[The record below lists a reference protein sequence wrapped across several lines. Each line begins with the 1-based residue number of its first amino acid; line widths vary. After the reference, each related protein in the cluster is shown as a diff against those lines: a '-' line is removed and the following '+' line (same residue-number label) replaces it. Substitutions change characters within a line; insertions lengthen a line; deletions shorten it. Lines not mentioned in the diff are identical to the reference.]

1 MNKLSMGVFR
11 CSSVSEILKYIRA
24 ITSHRVPI
32 RYGVEKVEGK
42 SYDRLRR
49 EANQKAIDLLN
60 SLVDGATLTDEQR
73 QILAGY
79 TGEGGIGGS
88 VSEYYTPKPIAE
100 GVWEIMKLYGADVGN
115 TLEPS
120 AGTGVFNETKPVGT
134 VMTATEIS
142 SVSGRINQLLH
153 PEDSVQ
159 ISPFE
164 QLAISTPNDSFDHV
178 VGNVPFGGR
187 DNTRNIDKPYAEET
201 DMGSYFMLR
210 MLDKI
215 KPGGFMCVI
224 VPPSIVSGSNMKRL
238 RLRLSRKAEFLGAH
252 RLPTG
257 TFDANGTS
265 TVVDVVLMRKHPAEM
280 AEKIPLVDESTL
292 ESANVLWPTFISGKW
307 FEKDGRRF
315 VHGTQEK
322 GFQGRIEVRADGQ
335 IDNQALKAKLIHR
348 FESRIDWSL
357 LDMAEPSPTADVVG
371 EGEMRLING
380 VWQKYAG
387 GRWIEADAGKELKI
401 EVASYG
407 ADSWEALQ
415 RNLTTT
421 EGRLGMTFT
430 QMANVRD
437 KYTTSISD
445 DMVQL
450 VDWINSQPEKYRE
463 RLYRGAMIGRMLI
476 EYQDMKAAGHSAE
489 QIEQQRLS
497 LVSRLQAEIDRFGNP
512 GRGPI
517 AKLSG
522 SGARAW
528 FAFRGAI
535 KLDGTISDELTG
547 KLVTHDS
554 SASYDSTSYQDTL
567 RYLYSDLTR
576 DPIQL
581 DDFHLA
587 FTGELPA
594 SDDELLNLLA
604 STPGIAVSPY
614 GGIVPFA
621 RATSGDINE
630 IVAPKQ
636 EFLAT
641 LPDGPVKNNVLN
653 QLAAIEEKRIKTP
666 AENIRFKLN
675 SRWFD
680 RSVILEFLQENGYP
694 DLRYVQS
701 VQLEGDEMVSDTYHG
716 GDGLFVGHRYGVV
729 QRKDKETGEIRYEW
743 DRKSGENA
751 TGFPAQL
758 EKYLNGAR
766 IGGKDSATANGYR
779 EQMVLLEDQ
788 FNKWIKTHDRYDE
801 LVAKYNDVFNSNIPY
816 EHSGDPLGLKGLS
829 GKRQPFDYQNSEVRR
844 LSEDGRGILGFGTGL
859 GKTTTALALEAFNY
873 ENGRST
879 RTAYVVPK
887 SVLENWY
894 YEAKE
899 FLSEEAFSNYLFV
912 GLDVLMDGDQIR
924 QVPVLDE
931 NGKPVLGTDGTPVMR
946 DALKLADE
954 ATITAR
960 MNAIPH
966 SNYRAVVFT
975 KEQYARIPL
984 RDDTVDEHAQDML
997 YDFVAA
1003 GRVASAMDSDSH
1015 RKEAARRWVLS
1026 EYSDTGTEKAEK
1038 YPYFEDMGF
1047 DSVIAD
1053 EGHNYRNSYKNGREA
1068 SQLAYLPTSAV
1079 AQSARDMAIKNA
1091 YLMKK
1096 NGGRGPV
1103 LLTATPVVNTPI
1115 DAYNMLSHVLPKE
1128 YWQKMGIYGPDDFV
1142 KFFGKTR
1149 LETVQKISGEVE
1161 EKMAL
1166 VGFENLDALRGIF
1179 HRWVTLKTA
1188 EDVKDTV
1195 EIPELDEHQQ
1205 DAPLTEEQLAAY
1217 EELRQQAEAAAKANN
1232 GVTTSVNEDGVI
1244 EHEKARPIFSIIRD
1258 MDRVCTD
1265 MDLYYR
1271 RITYRFL
1278 PEYADAVQQLADSL
1292 PKQATSEDDDS
1303 DDSITQQSQY
1313 SLIDKGEFIQLQVP
1327 EAFEQ
1332 EVNKRLARFGIDEQT
1347 VTHPVTPKYAKL
1359 IATLKEFFPE
1369 GKQII
1374 FTDEKT
1380 QHQKLKRIICN
1391 ALNLEP
1397 SKVGILNAQTVAEAG
1412 KTGKKLK
1419 AVKPPKELPDEPTD
1433 AQIAKYNEQMALYDA
1448 YIAQQNEM
1456 SLGGLEKIAADFQ
1469 EGRTPIIICNKKAE
1483 VGINLHRG
1491 TTDIHHLTLPWTP
1504 ASIAQRNG
1512 RGARVGSNRA
1522 SVRVHYYC
1530 GKGSFDEYR
1539 LKTLKRKAGW
1549 ISDILRS
1556 DKSEMENADANDMIE
1571 MQMYTAKDDGE
1582 RLAMMQVQMDKAKAA
1597 QRARQKEQATIDLQ
1611 NYIKAQHAA
1620 GEDVEVLTAEL
1631 ERSKA
1636 ELEKT
1641 TADVAKFKQAV
1652 MAKAADNADWKAR
1665 WGSVHHTD
1673 RMLLAQ
1679 YRASLKS
1686 AIQRKANI
1694 SQAISRYEKL
1704 LNRTQKAATDIKRLR
1719 PLVEDAINKGI
1730 LDVDPDLVNHANEF
1744 LVIGDRSWRVG
1755 QYYDFAGDIVRIKS
1769 LDFDSQRADVEII
1782 FTFKGT
1788 KSGNWDV
1795 KTLDKQ
1801 VDVTPD
1807 EDAVMQKISGGV
1819 SIAGINDIISCDDFY
1834 RFQQRGMI
1842 KITDSYGVQTTESGY
1857 SIDFVGT
1864 YTYPLKHAVYPDRR
1878 DGALK
1883 SSIAKWV
1890 LGMMSEGN
1898 NRQIRSAETFLV
1910 ELFGSNYG
1918 DVIASYG
1925 DTLSPEAIQ
1934 EKIADAI
1941 ARMPEKT
1948 NQGATRNGDSELE
1961 VTNAIFGT
1969 NEFRASDY
1977 EITTAQFGTIGIYS
1991 NKDEIKQAMDAASAR
2006 IAAER
2011 KANLNHAVAA
2021 LTQSWVTAIREAA
2034 TTGKITPAIA
2044 DVVNDGSKFMDAYKM
2059 DAMKLPSA
2067 YGQLSYRMTYNLVSM
2082 FSDLAI
2088 LGLVDL
2094 NEVTP
2099 DLLSMRKN
2107 HVEILQRINTVLAGR
2122 TDEEKQADADR
2133 INLALGN
2140 ITEEEIAARNEK
2152 QEELSSIQG
2161 DATSI
2166 AQSLGLNY
2174 RVSTADLK
2182 MMYAPKFAAGEV
2194 FGLQEASGMKGV
2206 LFRAKDAIKE
2216 KFGARWLPAKAKNS
2230 DFPGNWWI
2238 IETKHNVADVL
2249 AVIQQYA

>member
-1 MNKLSMGVFR
+1 MSKLSMGVFR

-24 ITSHRVPI
+24 ITSHRAPI

-164 QLAISTPNDSFDHV
+164 QLAVSTPNDSFDHV

-280 AEKIPLVDESTL
+280 AEKIPLVDEGTL

-322 GFQGRIEVRADGQ
+322 GFQGRIEVRADCQ

-401 EVASYG
+401 DAASYG

-581 DDFHLA
+581 DDFRLA

-751 TGFPAQL
+751 TGFP
-758 EKYLNGAR
+758 
-766 IGGKDSATANGYR
+766 
-779 EQMVLLEDQ
+779 
-788 FNKWIKTHDRYDE
+788 
-801 LVAKYNDVFNSNIPY
+801 
-816 EHSGDPLGLKGLS
+816 
-829 GKRQPFDYQNSEVRR
+829 
-844 LSEDGRGILGFGTGL
+844 
-859 GKTTTALALEAFNY
+859 
-873 ENGRST
+873 
-879 RTAYVVPK
+879 
-887 SVLENWY
+887 
-894 YEAKE
+894 
-899 FLSEEAFSNYLFV
+899 
-912 GLDVLMDGDQIR
+912 
-924 QVPVLDE
+924 
-931 NGKPVLGTDGTPVMR
+931 
-946 DALKLADE
+946 
-954 ATITAR
+954 
-960 MNAIPH
+960 
-966 SNYRAVVFT
+966 
-975 KEQYARIPL
+975 
-984 RDDTVDEHAQDML
+984 
-997 YDFVAA
+997 
-1003 GRVASAMDSDSH
+1003 
-1015 RKEAARRWVLS
+1015 
-1026 EYSDTGTEKAEK
+1026 
-1038 YPYFEDMGF
+1038 
-1047 DSVIAD
+1047 
-1053 EGHNYRNSYKNGREA
+1053 
-1068 SQLAYLPTSAV
+1068 
-1079 AQSARDMAIKNA
+1079 
-1091 YLMKK
+1091 
-1096 NGGRGPV
+1096 
-1103 LLTATPVVNTPI
+1103 
-1115 DAYNMLSHVLPKE
+1115 
-1128 YWQKMGIYGPDDFV
+1128 
-1142 KFFGKTR
+1142 
-1149 LETVQKISGEVE
+1149 
-1161 EKMAL
+1161 
-1166 VGFENLDALRGIF
+1166 
-1179 HRWVTLKTA
+1179 
-1188 EDVKDTV
+1188 
-1195 EIPELDEHQQ
+1195 
-1205 DAPLTEEQLAAY
+1205 
-1217 EELRQQAEAAAKANN
+1217 
-1232 GVTTSVNEDGVI
+1232 
-1244 EHEKARPIFSIIRD
+1244 
-1258 MDRVCTD
+1258 
-1265 MDLYYR
+1265 
-1271 RITYRFL
+1271 
-1278 PEYADAVQQLADSL
+1278 
-1292 PKQATSEDDDS
+1292 
-1303 DDSITQQSQY
+1303 
-1313 SLIDKGEFIQLQVP
+1313 
-1327 EAFEQ
+1327 
-1332 EVNKRLARFGIDEQT
+1332 
-1347 VTHPVTPKYAKL
+1347 
-1359 IATLKEFFPE
+1359 
-1369 GKQII
+1369 
-1374 FTDEKT
+1374 
-1380 QHQKLKRIICN
+1380 
-1391 ALNLEP
+1391 
-1397 SKVGILNAQTVAEAG
+1397 
-1412 KTGKKLK
+1412 
-1419 AVKPPKELPDEPTD
+1419 
-1433 AQIAKYNEQMALYDA
+1433 
-1448 YIAQQNEM
+1448 
-1456 SLGGLEKIAADFQ
+1456 
-1469 EGRTPIIICNKKAE
+1469 
-1483 VGINLHRG
+1483 
-1491 TTDIHHLTLPWTP
+1491 
-1504 ASIAQRNG
+1504 
-1512 RGARVGSNRA
+1512 
-1522 SVRVHYYC
+1522 
-1530 GKGSFDEYR
+1530 
-1539 LKTLKRKAGW
+1539 
-1549 ISDILRS
+1549 
-1556 DKSEMENADANDMIE
+1556 
-1571 MQMYTAKDDGE
+1571 
-1582 RLAMMQVQMDKAKAA
+1582 
-1597 QRARQKEQATIDLQ
+1597 
-1611 NYIKAQHAA
+1611 
-1620 GEDVEVLTAEL
+1620 
-1631 ERSKA
+1631 
-1636 ELEKT
+1636 
-1641 TADVAKFKQAV
+1641 
-1652 MAKAADNADWKAR
+1652 
-1665 WGSVHHTD
+1665 
-1673 RMLLAQ
+1673 
-1679 YRASLKS
+1679 
-1686 AIQRKANI
+1686 
-1694 SQAISRYEKL
+1694 
-1704 LNRTQKAATDIKRLR
+1704 
-1719 PLVEDAINKGI
+1719 
-1730 LDVDPDLVNHANEF
+1730 
-1744 LVIGDRSWRVG
+1744 
-1755 QYYDFAGDIVRIKS
+1755 
-1769 LDFDSQRADVEII
+1769 
-1782 FTFKGT
+1782 
-1788 KSGNWDV
+1788 
-1795 KTLDKQ
+1795 
-1801 VDVTPD
+1801 
-1807 EDAVMQKISGGV
+1807 
-1819 SIAGINDIISCDDFY
+1819 
-1834 RFQQRGMI
+1834 
-1842 KITDSYGVQTTESGY
+1842 
-1857 SIDFVGT
+1857 
-1864 YTYPLKHAVYPDRR
+1864 
-1878 DGALK
+1878 
-1883 SSIAKWV
+1883 
-1890 LGMMSEGN
+1890 
-1898 NRQIRSAETFLV
+1898 
-1910 ELFGSNYG
+1910 
-1918 DVIASYG
+1918 
-1925 DTLSPEAIQ
+1925 
-1934 EKIADAI
+1934 
-1941 ARMPEKT
+1941 
-1948 NQGATRNGDSELE
+1948 
-1961 VTNAIFGT
+1961 
-1969 NEFRASDY
+1969 
-1977 EITTAQFGTIGIYS
+1977 
-1991 NKDEIKQAMDAASAR
+1991 
-2006 IAAER
+2006 
-2011 KANLNHAVAA
+2011 
-2021 LTQSWVTAIREAA
+2021 
-2034 TTGKITPAIA
+2034 
-2044 DVVNDGSKFMDAYKM
+2044 
-2059 DAMKLPSA
+2059 
-2067 YGQLSYRMTYNLVSM
+2067 
-2082 FSDLAI
+2082 
-2088 LGLVDL
+2088 
-2094 NEVTP
+2094 
-2099 DLLSMRKN
+2099 
-2107 HVEILQRINTVLAGR
+2107 
-2122 TDEEKQADADR
+2122 
-2133 INLALGN
+2133 
-2140 ITEEEIAARNEK
+2140 
-2152 QEELSSIQG
+2152 
-2161 DATSI
+2161 
-2166 AQSLGLNY
+2166 
-2174 RVSTADLK
+2174 
-2182 MMYAPKFAAGEV
+2182 
-2194 FGLQEASGMKGV
+2194 
-2206 LFRAKDAIKE
+2206 
-2216 KFGARWLPAKAKNS
+2216 
-2230 DFPGNWWI
+2230 
-2238 IETKHNVADVL
+2238 
-2249 AVIQQYA
+2249 

>member
-24 ITSHRVPI
+24 ITSHRAPI

-164 QLAISTPNDSFDHV
+164 QLAVSTPNDSFDHV

-401 EVASYG
+401 DAASYG
-407 ADSWEALQ
+407 ADSWKALQ

-581 DDFHLA
+581 DDFRLA

-779 EQMVLLEDQ
+779 EQMALLEDQ

-931 NGKPVLGTDGTPVMR
+931 NGKPVLGTDGTPV
-946 DALKLADE
+946 
-954 ATITAR
+954 
-960 MNAIPH
+960 
-966 SNYRAVVFT
+966 
-975 KEQYARIPL
+975 
-984 RDDTVDEHAQDML
+984 
-997 YDFVAA
+997 
-1003 GRVASAMDSDSH
+1003 
-1015 RKEAARRWVLS
+1015 
-1026 EYSDTGTEKAEK
+1026 
-1038 YPYFEDMGF
+1038 
-1047 DSVIAD
+1047 
-1053 EGHNYRNSYKNGREA
+1053 
-1068 SQLAYLPTSAV
+1068 
-1079 AQSARDMAIKNA
+1079 
-1091 YLMKK
+1091 
-1096 NGGRGPV
+1096 
-1103 LLTATPVVNTPI
+1103 
-1115 DAYNMLSHVLPKE
+1115 
-1128 YWQKMGIYGPDDFV
+1128 
-1142 KFFGKTR
+1142 
-1149 LETVQKISGEVE
+1149 
-1161 EKMAL
+1161 
-1166 VGFENLDALRGIF
+1166 
-1179 HRWVTLKTA
+1179 
-1188 EDVKDTV
+1188 
-1195 EIPELDEHQQ
+1195 
-1205 DAPLTEEQLAAY
+1205 
-1217 EELRQQAEAAAKANN
+1217 
-1232 GVTTSVNEDGVI
+1232 
-1244 EHEKARPIFSIIRD
+1244 
-1258 MDRVCTD
+1258 
-1265 MDLYYR
+1265 
-1271 RITYRFL
+1271 
-1278 PEYADAVQQLADSL
+1278 
-1292 PKQATSEDDDS
+1292 
-1303 DDSITQQSQY
+1303 
-1313 SLIDKGEFIQLQVP
+1313 
-1327 EAFEQ
+1327 
-1332 EVNKRLARFGIDEQT
+1332 
-1347 VTHPVTPKYAKL
+1347 TH
-1359 IATLKEFFPE
+1359 
-1369 GKQII
+1369 
-1374 FTDEKT
+1374 
-1380 QHQKLKRIICN
+1380 
-1391 ALNLEP
+1391 
-1397 SKVGILNAQTVAEAG
+1397 
-1412 KTGKKLK
+1412 
-1419 AVKPPKELPDEPTD
+1419 
-1433 AQIAKYNEQMALYDA
+1433 
-1448 YIAQQNEM
+1448 
-1456 SLGGLEKIAADFQ
+1456 
-1469 EGRTPIIICNKKAE
+1469 
-1483 VGINLHRG
+1483 
-1491 TTDIHHLTLPWTP
+1491 
-1504 ASIAQRNG
+1504 
-1512 RGARVGSNRA
+1512 
-1522 SVRVHYYC
+1522 
-1530 GKGSFDEYR
+1530 
-1539 LKTLKRKAGW
+1539 
-1549 ISDILRS
+1549 
-1556 DKSEMENADANDMIE
+1556 
-1571 MQMYTAKDDGE
+1571 
-1582 RLAMMQVQMDKAKAA
+1582 
-1597 QRARQKEQATIDLQ
+1597 
-1611 NYIKAQHAA
+1611 
-1620 GEDVEVLTAEL
+1620 
-1631 ERSKA
+1631 
-1636 ELEKT
+1636 
-1641 TADVAKFKQAV
+1641 
-1652 MAKAADNADWKAR
+1652 
-1665 WGSVHHTD
+1665 
-1673 RMLLAQ
+1673 
-1679 YRASLKS
+1679 
-1686 AIQRKANI
+1686 
-1694 SQAISRYEKL
+1694 
-1704 LNRTQKAATDIKRLR
+1704 
-1719 PLVEDAINKGI
+1719 
-1730 LDVDPDLVNHANEF
+1730 
-1744 LVIGDRSWRVG
+1744 
-1755 QYYDFAGDIVRIKS
+1755 
-1769 LDFDSQRADVEII
+1769 
-1782 FTFKGT
+1782 
-1788 KSGNWDV
+1788 
-1795 KTLDKQ
+1795 
-1801 VDVTPD
+1801 
-1807 EDAVMQKISGGV
+1807 
-1819 SIAGINDIISCDDFY
+1819 
-1834 RFQQRGMI
+1834 
-1842 KITDSYGVQTTESGY
+1842 
-1857 SIDFVGT
+1857 
-1864 YTYPLKHAVYPDRR
+1864 
-1878 DGALK
+1878 
-1883 SSIAKWV
+1883 
-1890 LGMMSEGN
+1890 
-1898 NRQIRSAETFLV
+1898 
-1910 ELFGSNYG
+1910 
-1918 DVIASYG
+1918 
-1925 DTLSPEAIQ
+1925 
-1934 EKIADAI
+1934 
-1941 ARMPEKT
+1941 
-1948 NQGATRNGDSELE
+1948 
-1961 VTNAIFGT
+1961 
-1969 NEFRASDY
+1969 EFRASDY

-1991 NKDEIKQAMDAASAR
+1991 NKAEIKQAMDAASAR

-2011 KANLNHAVAA
+2011 EANLNHAVAA
-2021 LTQSWVTAIREAA
+2021 LAQSWVTAIREAA

-2044 DVVNDGSKFMDAYKM
+2044 DVVNDGSKFMDAYQM
-2059 DAMKLPSA
+2059 DAVQLPSA

-2099 DLLSMRKN
+2099 ELLSMRKN
-2107 HVEILQRINTVLAGR
+2107 HVEILHRINTVLSGR

-2161 DATSI
+2161 DASSI

-2206 LFRAKDAIKE
+2206 LFRAKDAIKA

>member
-1 MNKLSMGVFR
+1 MNKLSIGVFR

-24 ITSHRVPI
+24 ITSHRAPI
-32 RYGVEKVEGK
+32 KYGVEKVEGK

-164 QLAISTPNDSFDHV
+164 QLAVSTPNDSFDHV

-401 EVASYG
+401 DAASYG

-581 DDFHLA
+581 DDFRLA

-594 SDDELLNLLA
+594 SDEELLNLLA

-751 TGFPAQL
+751 TGFPA
-758 EKYLNGAR
+758 
-766 IGGKDSATANGYR
+766 
-779 EQMVLLEDQ
+779 
-788 FNKWIKTHDRYDE
+788 
-801 LVAKYNDVFNSNIPY
+801 
-816 EHSGDPLGLKGLS
+816 
-829 GKRQPFDYQNSEVRR
+829 
-844 LSEDGRGILGFGTGL
+844 
-859 GKTTTALALEAFNY
+859 
-873 ENGRST
+873 
-879 RTAYVVPK
+879 
-887 SVLENWY
+887 
-894 YEAKE
+894 
-899 FLSEEAFSNYLFV
+899 
-912 GLDVLMDGDQIR
+912 
-924 QVPVLDE
+924 
-931 NGKPVLGTDGTPVMR
+931 
-946 DALKLADE
+946 
-954 ATITAR
+954 
-960 MNAIPH
+960 
-966 SNYRAVVFT
+966 
-975 KEQYARIPL
+975 
-984 RDDTVDEHAQDML
+984 
-997 YDFVAA
+997 
-1003 GRVASAMDSDSH
+1003 
-1015 RKEAARRWVLS
+1015 
-1026 EYSDTGTEKAEK
+1026 
-1038 YPYFEDMGF
+1038 
-1047 DSVIAD
+1047 
-1053 EGHNYRNSYKNGREA
+1053 
-1068 SQLAYLPTSAV
+1068 
-1079 AQSARDMAIKNA
+1079 
-1091 YLMKK
+1091 
-1096 NGGRGPV
+1096 
-1103 LLTATPVVNTPI
+1103 
-1115 DAYNMLSHVLPKE
+1115 
-1128 YWQKMGIYGPDDFV
+1128 
-1142 KFFGKTR
+1142 
-1149 LETVQKISGEVE
+1149 
-1161 EKMAL
+1161 
-1166 VGFENLDALRGIF
+1166 
-1179 HRWVTLKTA
+1179 
-1188 EDVKDTV
+1188 
-1195 EIPELDEHQQ
+1195 
-1205 DAPLTEEQLAAY
+1205 
-1217 EELRQQAEAAAKANN
+1217 
-1232 GVTTSVNEDGVI
+1232 
-1244 EHEKARPIFSIIRD
+1244 
-1258 MDRVCTD
+1258 
-1265 MDLYYR
+1265 
-1271 RITYRFL
+1271 
-1278 PEYADAVQQLADSL
+1278 
-1292 PKQATSEDDDS
+1292 
-1303 DDSITQQSQY
+1303 
-1313 SLIDKGEFIQLQVP
+1313 
-1327 EAFEQ
+1327 
-1332 EVNKRLARFGIDEQT
+1332 
-1347 VTHPVTPKYAKL
+1347 
-1359 IATLKEFFPE
+1359 
-1369 GKQII
+1369 
-1374 FTDEKT
+1374 
-1380 QHQKLKRIICN
+1380 
-1391 ALNLEP
+1391 
-1397 SKVGILNAQTVAEAG
+1397 
-1412 KTGKKLK
+1412 
-1419 AVKPPKELPDEPTD
+1419 
-1433 AQIAKYNEQMALYDA
+1433 
-1448 YIAQQNEM
+1448 
-1456 SLGGLEKIAADFQ
+1456 
-1469 EGRTPIIICNKKAE
+1469 
-1483 VGINLHRG
+1483 
-1491 TTDIHHLTLPWTP
+1491 
-1504 ASIAQRNG
+1504 
-1512 RGARVGSNRA
+1512 
-1522 SVRVHYYC
+1522 
-1530 GKGSFDEYR
+1530 
-1539 LKTLKRKAGW
+1539 
-1549 ISDILRS
+1549 
-1556 DKSEMENADANDMIE
+1556 
-1571 MQMYTAKDDGE
+1571 
-1582 RLAMMQVQMDKAKAA
+1582 
-1597 QRARQKEQATIDLQ
+1597 
-1611 NYIKAQHAA
+1611 
-1620 GEDVEVLTAEL
+1620 
-1631 ERSKA
+1631 
-1636 ELEKT
+1636 
-1641 TADVAKFKQAV
+1641 
-1652 MAKAADNADWKAR
+1652 
-1665 WGSVHHTD
+1665 
-1673 RMLLAQ
+1673 
-1679 YRASLKS
+1679 
-1686 AIQRKANI
+1686 
-1694 SQAISRYEKL
+1694 
-1704 LNRTQKAATDIKRLR
+1704 
-1719 PLVEDAINKGI
+1719 
-1730 LDVDPDLVNHANEF
+1730 
-1744 LVIGDRSWRVG
+1744 
-1755 QYYDFAGDIVRIKS
+1755 
-1769 LDFDSQRADVEII
+1769 
-1782 FTFKGT
+1782 
-1788 KSGNWDV
+1788 
-1795 KTLDKQ
+1795 
-1801 VDVTPD
+1801 
-1807 EDAVMQKISGGV
+1807 
-1819 SIAGINDIISCDDFY
+1819 
-1834 RFQQRGMI
+1834 
-1842 KITDSYGVQTTESGY
+1842 
-1857 SIDFVGT
+1857 
-1864 YTYPLKHAVYPDRR
+1864 
-1878 DGALK
+1878 
-1883 SSIAKWV
+1883 
-1890 LGMMSEGN
+1890 
-1898 NRQIRSAETFLV
+1898 
-1910 ELFGSNYG
+1910 
-1918 DVIASYG
+1918 
-1925 DTLSPEAIQ
+1925 
-1934 EKIADAI
+1934 
-1941 ARMPEKT
+1941 
-1948 NQGATRNGDSELE
+1948 
-1961 VTNAIFGT
+1961 
-1969 NEFRASDY
+1969 
-1977 EITTAQFGTIGIYS
+1977 
-1991 NKDEIKQAMDAASAR
+1991 
-2006 IAAER
+2006 
-2011 KANLNHAVAA
+2011 
-2021 LTQSWVTAIREAA
+2021 
-2034 TTGKITPAIA
+2034 
-2044 DVVNDGSKFMDAYKM
+2044 
-2059 DAMKLPSA
+2059 
-2067 YGQLSYRMTYNLVSM
+2067 
-2082 FSDLAI
+2082 
-2088 LGLVDL
+2088 
-2094 NEVTP
+2094 
-2099 DLLSMRKN
+2099 
-2107 HVEILQRINTVLAGR
+2107 
-2122 TDEEKQADADR
+2122 
-2133 INLALGN
+2133 
-2140 ITEEEIAARNEK
+2140 
-2152 QEELSSIQG
+2152 
-2161 DATSI
+2161 
-2166 AQSLGLNY
+2166 
-2174 RVSTADLK
+2174 
-2182 MMYAPKFAAGEV
+2182 
-2194 FGLQEASGMKGV
+2194 
-2206 LFRAKDAIKE
+2206 
-2216 KFGARWLPAKAKNS
+2216 
-2230 DFPGNWWI
+2230 
-2238 IETKHNVADVL
+2238 
-2249 AVIQQYA
+2249 

>member
-766 IGGKDSATANGYR
+766 IGGKDSAT
-779 EQMVLLEDQ
+779 
-788 FNKWIKTHDRYDE
+788 
-801 LVAKYNDVFNSNIPY
+801 P
-816 EHSGDPLGLKGLS
+816 
-829 GKRQPFDYQNSEVRR
+829 
-844 LSEDGRGILGFGTGL
+844 
-859 GKTTTALALEAFNY
+859 
-873 ENGRST
+873 
-879 RTAYVVPK
+879 
-887 SVLENWY
+887 
-894 YEAKE
+894 
-899 FLSEEAFSNYLFV
+899 
-912 GLDVLMDGDQIR
+912 
-924 QVPVLDE
+924 
-931 NGKPVLGTDGTPVMR
+931 
-946 DALKLADE
+946 
-954 ATITAR
+954 TI
-960 MNAIPH
+960 
-966 SNYRAVVFT
+966 
-975 KEQYARIPL
+975 
-984 RDDTVDEHAQDML
+984 
-997 YDFVAA
+997 
-1003 GRVASAMDSDSH
+1003 
-1015 RKEAARRWVLS
+1015 
-1026 EYSDTGTEKAEK
+1026 
-1038 YPYFEDMGF
+1038 
-1047 DSVIAD
+1047 
-1053 EGHNYRNSYKNGREA
+1053 
-1068 SQLAYLPTSAV
+1068 
-1079 AQSARDMAIKNA
+1079 
-1091 YLMKK
+1091 
-1096 NGGRGPV
+1096 
-1103 LLTATPVVNTPI
+1103 
-1115 DAYNMLSHVLPKE
+1115 
-1128 YWQKMGIYGPDDFV
+1128 
-1142 KFFGKTR
+1142 
-1149 LETVQKISGEVE
+1149 
-1161 EKMAL
+1161 
-1166 VGFENLDALRGIF
+1166 
-1179 HRWVTLKTA
+1179 
-1188 EDVKDTV
+1188 
-1195 EIPELDEHQQ
+1195 
-1205 DAPLTEEQLAAY
+1205 
-1217 EELRQQAEAAAKANN
+1217 
-1232 GVTTSVNEDGVI
+1232 
-1244 EHEKARPIFSIIRD
+1244 
-1258 MDRVCTD
+1258 
-1265 MDLYYR
+1265 
-1271 RITYRFL
+1271 
-1278 PEYADAVQQLADSL
+1278 
-1292 PKQATSEDDDS
+1292 
-1303 DDSITQQSQY
+1303 
-1313 SLIDKGEFIQLQVP
+1313 
-1327 EAFEQ
+1327 
-1332 EVNKRLARFGIDEQT
+1332 
-1347 VTHPVTPKYAKL
+1347 
-1359 IATLKEFFPE
+1359 
-1369 GKQII
+1369 
-1374 FTDEKT
+1374 
-1380 QHQKLKRIICN
+1380 
-1391 ALNLEP
+1391 
-1397 SKVGILNAQTVAEAG
+1397 
-1412 KTGKKLK
+1412 
-1419 AVKPPKELPDEPTD
+1419 
-1433 AQIAKYNEQMALYDA
+1433 
-1448 YIAQQNEM
+1448 
-1456 SLGGLEKIAADFQ
+1456 
-1469 EGRTPIIICNKKAE
+1469 
-1483 VGINLHRG
+1483 
-1491 TTDIHHLTLPWTP
+1491 
-1504 ASIAQRNG
+1504 
-1512 RGARVGSNRA
+1512 
-1522 SVRVHYYC
+1522 
-1530 GKGSFDEYR
+1530 
-1539 LKTLKRKAGW
+1539 
-1549 ISDILRS
+1549 
-1556 DKSEMENADANDMIE
+1556 
-1571 MQMYTAKDDGE
+1571 
-1582 RLAMMQVQMDKAKAA
+1582 
-1597 QRARQKEQATIDLQ
+1597 
-1611 NYIKAQHAA
+1611 
-1620 GEDVEVLTAEL
+1620 
-1631 ERSKA
+1631 
-1636 ELEKT
+1636 
-1641 TADVAKFKQAV
+1641 
-1652 MAKAADNADWKAR
+1652 
-1665 WGSVHHTD
+1665 
-1673 RMLLAQ
+1673 
-1679 YRASLKS
+1679 
-1686 AIQRKANI
+1686 
-1694 SQAISRYEKL
+1694 
-1704 LNRTQKAATDIKRLR
+1704 
-1719 PLVEDAINKGI
+1719 
-1730 LDVDPDLVNHANEF
+1730 
-1744 LVIGDRSWRVG
+1744 
-1755 QYYDFAGDIVRIKS
+1755 
-1769 LDFDSQRADVEII
+1769 
-1782 FTFKGT
+1782 
-1788 KSGNWDV
+1788 
-1795 KTLDKQ
+1795 
-1801 VDVTPD
+1801 
-1807 EDAVMQKISGGV
+1807 
-1819 SIAGINDIISCDDFY
+1819 
-1834 RFQQRGMI
+1834 
-1842 KITDSYGVQTTESGY
+1842 
-1857 SIDFVGT
+1857 
-1864 YTYPLKHAVYPDRR
+1864 
-1878 DGALK
+1878 
-1883 SSIAKWV
+1883 
-1890 LGMMSEGN
+1890 
-1898 NRQIRSAETFLV
+1898 
-1910 ELFGSNYG
+1910 
-1918 DVIASYG
+1918 
-1925 DTLSPEAIQ
+1925 
-1934 EKIADAI
+1934 
-1941 ARMPEKT
+1941 
-1948 NQGATRNGDSELE
+1948 
-1961 VTNAIFGT
+1961 
-1969 NEFRASDY
+1969 
-1977 EITTAQFGTIGIYS
+1977 
-1991 NKDEIKQAMDAASAR
+1991 
-2006 IAAER
+2006 
-2011 KANLNHAVAA
+2011 
-2021 LTQSWVTAIREAA
+2021 
-2034 TTGKITPAIA
+2034 
-2044 DVVNDGSKFMDAYKM
+2044 
-2059 DAMKLPSA
+2059 
-2067 YGQLSYRMTYNLVSM
+2067 
-2082 FSDLAI
+2082 
-2088 LGLVDL
+2088 
-2094 NEVTP
+2094 
-2099 DLLSMRKN
+2099 
-2107 HVEILQRINTVLAGR
+2107 
-2122 TDEEKQADADR
+2122 
-2133 INLALGN
+2133 
-2140 ITEEEIAARNEK
+2140 
-2152 QEELSSIQG
+2152 
-2161 DATSI
+2161 
-2166 AQSLGLNY
+2166 
-2174 RVSTADLK
+2174 
-2182 MMYAPKFAAGEV
+2182 
-2194 FGLQEASGMKGV
+2194 
-2206 LFRAKDAIKE
+2206 
-2216 KFGARWLPAKAKNS
+2216 
-2230 DFPGNWWI
+2230 
-2238 IETKHNVADVL
+2238 
-2249 AVIQQYA
+2249 

>member
-1 MNKLSMGVFR
+1 MKKLSMGVFR

-24 ITSHRVPI
+24 ITSHRAPI

-164 QLAISTPNDSFDHV
+164 QLAVSTPNDSFDHV

-322 GFQGRIEVRADGQ
+322 SFQGRIEVRADGQ

-401 EVASYG
+401 DAASYG

-581 DDFHLA
+581 DDFRLA

-779 EQMVLLEDQ
+779 EQMALLEDQ

-887 SVLENWY
+887 AVLENWY

-975 KEQYARIPL
+975 KEQYARI
-984 RDDTVDEHAQDML
+984 T
-997 YDFVAA
+997 
-1003 GRVASAMDSDSH
+1003 
-1015 RKEAARRWVLS
+1015 
-1026 EYSDTGTEKAEK
+1026 
-1038 YPYFEDMGF
+1038 
-1047 DSVIAD
+1047 
-1053 EGHNYRNSYKNGREA
+1053 
-1068 SQLAYLPTSAV
+1068 
-1079 AQSARDMAIKNA
+1079 
-1091 YLMKK
+1091 
-1096 NGGRGPV
+1096 
-1103 LLTATPVVNTPI
+1103 
-1115 DAYNMLSHVLPKE
+1115 
-1128 YWQKMGIYGPDDFV
+1128 
-1142 KFFGKTR
+1142 
-1149 LETVQKISGEVE
+1149 
-1161 EKMAL
+1161 
-1166 VGFENLDALRGIF
+1166 
-1179 HRWVTLKTA
+1179 
-1188 EDVKDTV
+1188 
-1195 EIPELDEHQQ
+1195 
-1205 DAPLTEEQLAAY
+1205 
-1217 EELRQQAEAAAKANN
+1217 
-1232 GVTTSVNEDGVI
+1232 
-1244 EHEKARPIFSIIRD
+1244 
-1258 MDRVCTD
+1258 
-1265 MDLYYR
+1265 
-1271 RITYRFL
+1271 
-1278 PEYADAVQQLADSL
+1278 
-1292 PKQATSEDDDS
+1292 
-1303 DDSITQQSQY
+1303 
-1313 SLIDKGEFIQLQVP
+1313 
-1327 EAFEQ
+1327 
-1332 EVNKRLARFGIDEQT
+1332 
-1347 VTHPVTPKYAKL
+1347 
-1359 IATLKEFFPE
+1359 
-1369 GKQII
+1369 
-1374 FTDEKT
+1374 
-1380 QHQKLKRIICN
+1380 
-1391 ALNLEP
+1391 
-1397 SKVGILNAQTVAEAG
+1397 
-1412 KTGKKLK
+1412 
-1419 AVKPPKELPDEPTD
+1419 
-1433 AQIAKYNEQMALYDA
+1433 
-1448 YIAQQNEM
+1448 
-1456 SLGGLEKIAADFQ
+1456 
-1469 EGRTPIIICNKKAE
+1469 
-1483 VGINLHRG
+1483 
-1491 TTDIHHLTLPWTP
+1491 
-1504 ASIAQRNG
+1504 
-1512 RGARVGSNRA
+1512 
-1522 SVRVHYYC
+1522 
-1530 GKGSFDEYR
+1530 
-1539 LKTLKRKAGW
+1539 
-1549 ISDILRS
+1549 
-1556 DKSEMENADANDMIE
+1556 
-1571 MQMYTAKDDGE
+1571 
-1582 RLAMMQVQMDKAKAA
+1582 
-1597 QRARQKEQATIDLQ
+1597 
-1611 NYIKAQHAA
+1611 
-1620 GEDVEVLTAEL
+1620 
-1631 ERSKA
+1631 
-1636 ELEKT
+1636 
-1641 TADVAKFKQAV
+1641 
-1652 MAKAADNADWKAR
+1652 
-1665 WGSVHHTD
+1665 
-1673 RMLLAQ
+1673 
-1679 YRASLKS
+1679 
-1686 AIQRKANI
+1686 
-1694 SQAISRYEKL
+1694 
-1704 LNRTQKAATDIKRLR
+1704 
-1719 PLVEDAINKGI
+1719 
-1730 LDVDPDLVNHANEF
+1730 
-1744 LVIGDRSWRVG
+1744 
-1755 QYYDFAGDIVRIKS
+1755 
-1769 LDFDSQRADVEII
+1769 
-1782 FTFKGT
+1782 
-1788 KSGNWDV
+1788 
-1795 KTLDKQ
+1795 
-1801 VDVTPD
+1801 
-1807 EDAVMQKISGGV
+1807 
-1819 SIAGINDIISCDDFY
+1819 
-1834 RFQQRGMI
+1834 
-1842 KITDSYGVQTTESGY
+1842 
-1857 SIDFVGT
+1857 
-1864 YTYPLKHAVYPDRR
+1864 
-1878 DGALK
+1878 
-1883 SSIAKWV
+1883 
-1890 LGMMSEGN
+1890 
-1898 NRQIRSAETFLV
+1898 
-1910 ELFGSNYG
+1910 
-1918 DVIASYG
+1918 
-1925 DTLSPEAIQ
+1925 
-1934 EKIADAI
+1934 
-1941 ARMPEKT
+1941 
-1948 NQGATRNGDSELE
+1948 
-1961 VTNAIFGT
+1961 
-1969 NEFRASDY
+1969 
-1977 EITTAQFGTIGIYS
+1977 
-1991 NKDEIKQAMDAASAR
+1991 
-2006 IAAER
+2006 
-2011 KANLNHAVAA
+2011 
-2021 LTQSWVTAIREAA
+2021 
-2034 TTGKITPAIA
+2034 
-2044 DVVNDGSKFMDAYKM
+2044 
-2059 DAMKLPSA
+2059 
-2067 YGQLSYRMTYNLVSM
+2067 
-2082 FSDLAI
+2082 DLAI

-2099 DLLSMRKN
+2099 ELLSMRKN
-2107 HVEILQRINTVLAGR
+2107 HVEILHRINTVLAGR

-2206 LFRAKDAIKE
+2206 LFRAKDAIKA

>member
-1 MNKLSMGVFR
+1 MGVFR

-24 ITSHRVPI
+24 ITSHRAPI
-32 RYGVEKVEGK
+32 KYGVEKVEGK

-164 QLAISTPNDSFDHV
+164 QLAVSTPNDSFDHV

-257 TFDANGTS
+257 TFDA
-265 TVVDVVLMRKHPAEM
+265 
-280 AEKIPLVDESTL
+280 
-292 ESANVLWPTFISGKW
+292 
-307 FEKDGRRF
+307 
-315 VHGTQEK
+315 
-322 GFQGRIEVRADGQ
+322 
-335 IDNQALKAKLIHR
+335 
-348 FESRIDWSL
+348 
-357 LDMAEPSPTADVVG
+357 
-371 EGEMRLING
+371 
-380 VWQKYAG
+380 
-387 GRWIEADAGKELKI
+387 
-401 EVASYG
+401 
-407 ADSWEALQ
+407 
-415 RNLTTT
+415 
-421 EGRLGMTFT
+421 
-430 QMANVRD
+430 
-437 KYTTSISD
+437 
-445 DMVQL
+445 
-450 VDWINSQPEKYRE
+450 
-463 RLYRGAMIGRMLI
+463 
-476 EYQDMKAAGHSAE
+476 
-489 QIEQQRLS
+489 
-497 LVSRLQAEIDRFGNP
+497 
-512 GRGPI
+512 
-517 AKLSG
+517 
-522 SGARAW
+522 
-528 FAFRGAI
+528 
-535 KLDGTISDELTG
+535 
-547 KLVTHDS
+547 
-554 SASYDSTSYQDTL
+554 
-567 RYLYSDLTR
+567 
-576 DPIQL
+576 
-581 DDFHLA
+581 
-587 FTGELPA
+587 
-594 SDDELLNLLA
+594 
-604 STPGIAVSPY
+604 
-614 GGIVPFA
+614 
-621 RATSGDINE
+621 
-630 IVAPKQ
+630 
-636 EFLAT
+636 
-641 LPDGPVKNNVLN
+641 
-653 QLAAIEEKRIKTP
+653 
-666 AENIRFKLN
+666 
-675 SRWFD
+675 
-680 RSVILEFLQENGYP
+680 
-694 DLRYVQS
+694 
-701 VQLEGDEMVSDTYHG
+701 
-716 GDGLFVGHRYGVV
+716 
-729 QRKDKETGEIRYEW
+729 
-743 DRKSGENA
+743 
-751 TGFPAQL
+751 
-758 EKYLNGAR
+758 
-766 IGGKDSATANGYR
+766 
-779 EQMVLLEDQ
+779 
-788 FNKWIKTHDRYDE
+788 
-801 LVAKYNDVFNSNIPY
+801 
-816 EHSGDPLGLKGLS
+816 
-829 GKRQPFDYQNSEVRR
+829 
-844 LSEDGRGILGFGTGL
+844 
-859 GKTTTALALEAFNY
+859 
-873 ENGRST
+873 
-879 RTAYVVPK
+879 
-887 SVLENWY
+887 
-894 YEAKE
+894 
-899 FLSEEAFSNYLFV
+899 
-912 GLDVLMDGDQIR
+912 
-924 QVPVLDE
+924 
-931 NGKPVLGTDGTPVMR
+931 
-946 DALKLADE
+946 
-954 ATITAR
+954 
-960 MNAIPH
+960 
-966 SNYRAVVFT
+966 
-975 KEQYARIPL
+975 
-984 RDDTVDEHAQDML
+984 
-997 YDFVAA
+997 
-1003 GRVASAMDSDSH
+1003 
-1015 RKEAARRWVLS
+1015 
-1026 EYSDTGTEKAEK
+1026 
-1038 YPYFEDMGF
+1038 
-1047 DSVIAD
+1047 
-1053 EGHNYRNSYKNGREA
+1053 
-1068 SQLAYLPTSAV
+1068 
-1079 AQSARDMAIKNA
+1079 
-1091 YLMKK
+1091 
-1096 NGGRGPV
+1096 
-1103 LLTATPVVNTPI
+1103 
-1115 DAYNMLSHVLPKE
+1115 
-1128 YWQKMGIYGPDDFV
+1128 
-1142 KFFGKTR
+1142 
-1149 LETVQKISGEVE
+1149 
-1161 EKMAL
+1161 
-1166 VGFENLDALRGIF
+1166 
-1179 HRWVTLKTA
+1179 
-1188 EDVKDTV
+1188 
-1195 EIPELDEHQQ
+1195 
-1205 DAPLTEEQLAAY
+1205 
-1217 EELRQQAEAAAKANN
+1217 
-1232 GVTTSVNEDGVI
+1232 
-1244 EHEKARPIFSIIRD
+1244 
-1258 MDRVCTD
+1258 
-1265 MDLYYR
+1265 
-1271 RITYRFL
+1271 
-1278 PEYADAVQQLADSL
+1278 
-1292 PKQATSEDDDS
+1292 
-1303 DDSITQQSQY
+1303 
-1313 SLIDKGEFIQLQVP
+1313 
-1327 EAFEQ
+1327 
-1332 EVNKRLARFGIDEQT
+1332 
-1347 VTHPVTPKYAKL
+1347 
-1359 IATLKEFFPE
+1359 
-1369 GKQII
+1369 
-1374 FTDEKT
+1374 
-1380 QHQKLKRIICN
+1380 
-1391 ALNLEP
+1391 
-1397 SKVGILNAQTVAEAG
+1397 
-1412 KTGKKLK
+1412 
-1419 AVKPPKELPDEPTD
+1419 
-1433 AQIAKYNEQMALYDA
+1433 
-1448 YIAQQNEM
+1448 
-1456 SLGGLEKIAADFQ
+1456 
-1469 EGRTPIIICNKKAE
+1469 
-1483 VGINLHRG
+1483 
-1491 TTDIHHLTLPWTP
+1491 IHHLTLPWTP

-1597 QRARQKEQATIDLQ
+1597 KRARQKEQATIDLQ

-1641 TADVAKFKQAV
+1641 TAEVAKFKQAA

-1755 QYYDFAGDIVRIKS
+1755 QYYDCAGDIVRIKS

-1857 SIDFVGT
+1857 SIDFVGS
-1864 YTYPLKHAVYPDRR
+1864 YTAPLKHAVYPDRR

-1948 NQGATRNGDSELE
+1948 SQGATRNGDSELE

-2011 KANLNHAVAA
+2011 EANLNHAVAA

-2044 DVVNDGSKFMDAYKM
+2044 DVVNDGSKFMDAYQM
-2059 DAMKLPSA
+2059 DAVKLPSA

-2099 DLLSMRKN
+2099 ELLSMRKN
-2107 HVEILQRINTVLAGR
+2107 HVEILQRINTALAGR

-2206 LFRAKDAIKE
+2206 LFRAKDAIKA

>member
-24 ITSHRVPI
+24 ITSHRAPI
-32 RYGVEKVEGK
+32 KYGVEKVEGK

-322 GFQGRIEVRADGQ
+322 GFRGRIEVRADGQ

-401 EVASYG
+401 DAASYG

-581 DDFHLA
+581 DDFRLA

-779 EQMVLLEDQ
+779 EQMALLEDQ

-844 LSEDGRGILGFGTGL
+844 LSEDGRGI
-859 GKTTTALALEAFNY
+859 
-873 ENGRST
+873 
-879 RTAYVVPK
+879 
-887 SVLENWY
+887 
-894 YEAKE
+894 
-899 FLSEEAFSNYLFV
+899 
-912 GLDVLMDGDQIR
+912 
-924 QVPVLDE
+924 
-931 NGKPVLGTDGTPVMR
+931 
-946 DALKLADE
+946 
-954 ATITAR
+954 
-960 MNAIPH
+960 
-966 SNYRAVVFT
+966 
-975 KEQYARIPL
+975 
-984 RDDTVDEHAQDML
+984 
-997 YDFVAA
+997 
-1003 GRVASAMDSDSH
+1003 
-1015 RKEAARRWVLS
+1015 
-1026 EYSDTGTEKAEK
+1026 
-1038 YPYFEDMGF
+1038 
-1047 DSVIAD
+1047 
-1053 EGHNYRNSYKNGREA
+1053 
-1068 SQLAYLPTSAV
+1068 
-1079 AQSARDMAIKNA
+1079 
-1091 YLMKK
+1091 
-1096 NGGRGPV
+1096 
-1103 LLTATPVVNTPI
+1103 
-1115 DAYNMLSHVLPKE
+1115 
-1128 YWQKMGIYGPDDFV
+1128 
-1142 KFFGKTR
+1142 
-1149 LETVQKISGEVE
+1149 
-1161 EKMAL
+1161 
-1166 VGFENLDALRGIF
+1166 
-1179 HRWVTLKTA
+1179 
-1188 EDVKDTV
+1188 
-1195 EIPELDEHQQ
+1195 
-1205 DAPLTEEQLAAY
+1205 
-1217 EELRQQAEAAAKANN
+1217 
-1232 GVTTSVNEDGVI
+1232 
-1244 EHEKARPIFSIIRD
+1244 
-1258 MDRVCTD
+1258 
-1265 MDLYYR
+1265 LYYR

-1631 ERSKA
+1631 ERRKA

-1673 RMLLAQ
+1673 RTLLAQ

-1730 LDVDPDLVNHANEF
+1730 LDVDPDLVNHASEF
-1744 LVIGDRSWRVG
+1744 LIIGDRSWRVG
-1755 QYYDFAGDIVRIKS
+1755 QYYDCAGDIVRIKS

-1864 YTYPLKHAVYPDRR
+1864 YTDPLKHAVYPDRR

-1898 NRQIRSAETFLV
+1898 NRQVRLAEVFLT

-1948 NQGATRNGDSELE
+1948 SQGATRNGDSELE

-1969 NEFRASDY
+1969 HEFRASDY

-1991 NKDEIKQAMDAASAR
+1991 NKAEIKQAMDAASAR

-2011 KANLNHAVAA
+2011 EANLNHAVAA

-2044 DVVNDGSKFMDAYKM
+2044 DVVNDGSKFMDAYQM
-2059 DAMKLPSA
+2059 DAVKLPSA

-2099 DLLSMRKN
+2099 ELLSMRKN

-2206 LFRAKDAIKE
+2206 LFRAKDAIKA

>member
-24 ITSHRVPI
+24 ITSHRAPI
-32 RYGVEKVEGK
+32 KYGVEKVEGK

-401 EVASYG
+401 DAASYG

-535 KLDGTISDELTG
+535 KLDGSISDELTG

-554 SASYDSTSYQDTL
+554 SASYDSNSYQDTL

-581 DDFHLA
+581 DDFRLA

-716 GDGLFVGHRYGVV
+716 G
-729 QRKDKETGEIRYEW
+729 
-743 DRKSGENA
+743 
-751 TGFPAQL
+751 
-758 EKYLNGAR
+758 
-766 IGGKDSATANGYR
+766 
-779 EQMVLLEDQ
+779 
-788 FNKWIKTHDRYDE
+788 
-801 LVAKYNDVFNSNIPY
+801 
-816 EHSGDPLGLKGLS
+816 
-829 GKRQPFDYQNSEVRR
+829 
-844 LSEDGRGILGFGTGL
+844 
-859 GKTTTALALEAFNY
+859 
-873 ENGRST
+873 
-879 RTAYVVPK
+879 
-887 SVLENWY
+887 
-894 YEAKE
+894 
-899 FLSEEAFSNYLFV
+899 
-912 GLDVLMDGDQIR
+912 
-924 QVPVLDE
+924 
-931 NGKPVLGTDGTPVMR
+931 
-946 DALKLADE
+946 
-954 ATITAR
+954 
-960 MNAIPH
+960 
-966 SNYRAVVFT
+966 
-975 KEQYARIPL
+975 
-984 RDDTVDEHAQDML
+984 
-997 YDFVAA
+997 
-1003 GRVASAMDSDSH
+1003 
-1015 RKEAARRWVLS
+1015 
-1026 EYSDTGTEKAEK
+1026 
-1038 YPYFEDMGF
+1038 
-1047 DSVIAD
+1047 
-1053 EGHNYRNSYKNGREA
+1053 
-1068 SQLAYLPTSAV
+1068 
-1079 AQSARDMAIKNA
+1079 
-1091 YLMKK
+1091 
-1096 NGGRGPV
+1096 
-1103 LLTATPVVNTPI
+1103 
-1115 DAYNMLSHVLPKE
+1115 
-1128 YWQKMGIYGPDDFV
+1128 
-1142 KFFGKTR
+1142 
-1149 LETVQKISGEVE
+1149 
-1161 EKMAL
+1161 
-1166 VGFENLDALRGIF
+1166 
-1179 HRWVTLKTA
+1179 
-1188 EDVKDTV
+1188 
-1195 EIPELDEHQQ
+1195 
-1205 DAPLTEEQLAAY
+1205 
-1217 EELRQQAEAAAKANN
+1217 
-1232 GVTTSVNEDGVI
+1232 
-1244 EHEKARPIFSIIRD
+1244 
-1258 MDRVCTD
+1258 
-1265 MDLYYR
+1265 
-1271 RITYRFL
+1271 
-1278 PEYADAVQQLADSL
+1278 
-1292 PKQATSEDDDS
+1292 
-1303 DDSITQQSQY
+1303 
-1313 SLIDKGEFIQLQVP
+1313 
-1327 EAFEQ
+1327 
-1332 EVNKRLARFGIDEQT
+1332 
-1347 VTHPVTPKYAKL
+1347 
-1359 IATLKEFFPE
+1359 
-1369 GKQII
+1369 
-1374 FTDEKT
+1374 
-1380 QHQKLKRIICN
+1380 
-1391 ALNLEP
+1391 
-1397 SKVGILNAQTVAEAG
+1397 
-1412 KTGKKLK
+1412 
-1419 AVKPPKELPDEPTD
+1419 
-1433 AQIAKYNEQMALYDA
+1433 
-1448 YIAQQNEM
+1448 
-1456 SLGGLEKIAADFQ
+1456 
-1469 EGRTPIIICNKKAE
+1469 
-1483 VGINLHRG
+1483 
-1491 TTDIHHLTLPWTP
+1491 
-1504 ASIAQRNG
+1504 
-1512 RGARVGSNRA
+1512 
-1522 SVRVHYYC
+1522 
-1530 GKGSFDEYR
+1530 
-1539 LKTLKRKAGW
+1539 
-1549 ISDILRS
+1549 
-1556 DKSEMENADANDMIE
+1556 
-1571 MQMYTAKDDGE
+1571 
-1582 RLAMMQVQMDKAKAA
+1582 
-1597 QRARQKEQATIDLQ
+1597 
-1611 NYIKAQHAA
+1611 
-1620 GEDVEVLTAEL
+1620 
-1631 ERSKA
+1631 
-1636 ELEKT
+1636 
-1641 TADVAKFKQAV
+1641 
-1652 MAKAADNADWKAR
+1652 
-1665 WGSVHHTD
+1665 
-1673 RMLLAQ
+1673 
-1679 YRASLKS
+1679 
-1686 AIQRKANI
+1686 
-1694 SQAISRYEKL
+1694 
-1704 LNRTQKAATDIKRLR
+1704 
-1719 PLVEDAINKGI
+1719 
-1730 LDVDPDLVNHANEF
+1730 
-1744 LVIGDRSWRVG
+1744 
-1755 QYYDFAGDIVRIKS
+1755 
-1769 LDFDSQRADVEII
+1769 
-1782 FTFKGT
+1782 
-1788 KSGNWDV
+1788 
-1795 KTLDKQ
+1795 
-1801 VDVTPD
+1801 
-1807 EDAVMQKISGGV
+1807 
-1819 SIAGINDIISCDDFY
+1819 
-1834 RFQQRGMI
+1834 
-1842 KITDSYGVQTTESGY
+1842 
-1857 SIDFVGT
+1857 
-1864 YTYPLKHAVYPDRR
+1864 
-1878 DGALK
+1878 
-1883 SSIAKWV
+1883 
-1890 LGMMSEGN
+1890 
-1898 NRQIRSAETFLV
+1898 
-1910 ELFGSNYG
+1910 
-1918 DVIASYG
+1918 
-1925 DTLSPEAIQ
+1925 
-1934 EKIADAI
+1934 
-1941 ARMPEKT
+1941 
-1948 NQGATRNGDSELE
+1948 
-1961 VTNAIFGT
+1961 
-1969 NEFRASDY
+1969 
-1977 EITTAQFGTIGIYS
+1977 
-1991 NKDEIKQAMDAASAR
+1991 
-2006 IAAER
+2006 
-2011 KANLNHAVAA
+2011 
-2021 LTQSWVTAIREAA
+2021 
-2034 TTGKITPAIA
+2034 
-2044 DVVNDGSKFMDAYKM
+2044 
-2059 DAMKLPSA
+2059 
-2067 YGQLSYRMTYNLVSM
+2067 
-2082 FSDLAI
+2082 
-2088 LGLVDL
+2088 
-2094 NEVTP
+2094 
-2099 DLLSMRKN
+2099 
-2107 HVEILQRINTVLAGR
+2107 
-2122 TDEEKQADADR
+2122 
-2133 INLALGN
+2133 
-2140 ITEEEIAARNEK
+2140 
-2152 QEELSSIQG
+2152 
-2161 DATSI
+2161 
-2166 AQSLGLNY
+2166 
-2174 RVSTADLK
+2174 
-2182 MMYAPKFAAGEV
+2182 
-2194 FGLQEASGMKGV
+2194 
-2206 LFRAKDAIKE
+2206 
-2216 KFGARWLPAKAKNS
+2216 
-2230 DFPGNWWI
+2230 
-2238 IETKHNVADVL
+2238 
-2249 AVIQQYA
+2249 

>member
-24 ITSHRVPI
+24 ITSHRAPI

-280 AEKIPLVDESTL
+280 AEKIPLVDEGTL

-357 LDMAEPSPTADVVG
+357 LDMAEPSPTADVVD

-401 EVASYG
+401 DVASYG

-581 DDFHLA
+581 DDFRLA

-779 EQMVLLEDQ
+779 EQMSLLEDQ

-844 LSEDGRGILGFGTGL
+844 LSEDGRGILGFGTGRVKL
-859 GKTTTALALEAFNY
+859 RPRWRLR
-873 ENGRST
+873 RST
-879 RTAYVVPK
+879 MRTVAP
-887 SVLENWY
+887 
-894 YEAKE
+894 
-899 FLSEEAFSNYLFV
+899 
-912 GLDVLMDGDQIR
+912 
-924 QVPVLDE
+924 PVL
-931 NGKPVLGTDGTPVMR
+931 
-946 DALKLADE
+946 
-954 ATITAR
+954 R
-960 MNAIPH
+960 M
-966 SNYRAVVFT
+966 
-975 KEQYARIPL
+975 
-984 RDDTVDEHAQDML
+984 
-997 YDFVAA
+997 
-1003 GRVASAMDSDSH
+1003 
-1015 RKEAARRWVLS
+1015 
-1026 EYSDTGTEKAEK
+1026 
-1038 YPYFEDMGF
+1038 
-1047 DSVIAD
+1047 
-1053 EGHNYRNSYKNGREA
+1053 
-1068 SQLAYLPTSAV
+1068 
-1079 AQSARDMAIKNA
+1079 
-1091 YLMKK
+1091 
-1096 NGGRGPV
+1096 
-1103 LLTATPVVNTPI
+1103 
-1115 DAYNMLSHVLPKE
+1115 
-1128 YWQKMGIYGPDDFV
+1128 
-1142 KFFGKTR
+1142 
-1149 LETVQKISGEVE
+1149 
-1161 EKMAL
+1161 
-1166 VGFENLDALRGIF
+1166 
-1179 HRWVTLKTA
+1179 
-1188 EDVKDTV
+1188 
-1195 EIPELDEHQQ
+1195 
-1205 DAPLTEEQLAAY
+1205 
-1217 EELRQQAEAAAKANN
+1217 
-1232 GVTTSVNEDGVI
+1232 
-1244 EHEKARPIFSIIRD
+1244 
-1258 MDRVCTD
+1258 
-1265 MDLYYR
+1265 
-1271 RITYRFL
+1271 
-1278 PEYADAVQQLADSL
+1278 
-1292 PKQATSEDDDS
+1292 
-1303 DDSITQQSQY
+1303 
-1313 SLIDKGEFIQLQVP
+1313 
-1327 EAFEQ
+1327 
-1332 EVNKRLARFGIDEQT
+1332 
-1347 VTHPVTPKYAKL
+1347 
-1359 IATLKEFFPE
+1359 
-1369 GKQII
+1369 
-1374 FTDEKT
+1374 
-1380 QHQKLKRIICN
+1380 
-1391 ALNLEP
+1391 
-1397 SKVGILNAQTVAEAG
+1397 
-1412 KTGKKLK
+1412 
-1419 AVKPPKELPDEPTD
+1419 
-1433 AQIAKYNEQMALYDA
+1433 
-1448 YIAQQNEM
+1448 
-1456 SLGGLEKIAADFQ
+1456 
-1469 EGRTPIIICNKKAE
+1469 
-1483 VGINLHRG
+1483 
-1491 TTDIHHLTLPWTP
+1491 
-1504 ASIAQRNG
+1504 
-1512 RGARVGSNRA
+1512 
-1522 SVRVHYYC
+1522 
-1530 GKGSFDEYR
+1530 
-1539 LKTLKRKAGW
+1539 
-1549 ISDILRS
+1549 
-1556 DKSEMENADANDMIE
+1556 
-1571 MQMYTAKDDGE
+1571 
-1582 RLAMMQVQMDKAKAA
+1582 
-1597 QRARQKEQATIDLQ
+1597 
-1611 NYIKAQHAA
+1611 
-1620 GEDVEVLTAEL
+1620 
-1631 ERSKA
+1631 
-1636 ELEKT
+1636 
-1641 TADVAKFKQAV
+1641 
-1652 MAKAADNADWKAR
+1652 
-1665 WGSVHHTD
+1665 
-1673 RMLLAQ
+1673 
-1679 YRASLKS
+1679 
-1686 AIQRKANI
+1686 
-1694 SQAISRYEKL
+1694 
-1704 LNRTQKAATDIKRLR
+1704 
-1719 PLVEDAINKGI
+1719 
-1730 LDVDPDLVNHANEF
+1730 
-1744 LVIGDRSWRVG
+1744 
-1755 QYYDFAGDIVRIKS
+1755 
-1769 LDFDSQRADVEII
+1769 
-1782 FTFKGT
+1782 
-1788 KSGNWDV
+1788 
-1795 KTLDKQ
+1795 
-1801 VDVTPD
+1801 
-1807 EDAVMQKISGGV
+1807 
-1819 SIAGINDIISCDDFY
+1819 
-1834 RFQQRGMI
+1834 
-1842 KITDSYGVQTTESGY
+1842 
-1857 SIDFVGT
+1857 
-1864 YTYPLKHAVYPDRR
+1864 
-1878 DGALK
+1878 
-1883 SSIAKWV
+1883 
-1890 LGMMSEGN
+1890 
-1898 NRQIRSAETFLV
+1898 
-1910 ELFGSNYG
+1910 
-1918 DVIASYG
+1918 
-1925 DTLSPEAIQ
+1925 
-1934 EKIADAI
+1934 
-1941 ARMPEKT
+1941 
-1948 NQGATRNGDSELE
+1948 
-1961 VTNAIFGT
+1961 
-1969 NEFRASDY
+1969 
-1977 EITTAQFGTIGIYS
+1977 
-1991 NKDEIKQAMDAASAR
+1991 
-2006 IAAER
+2006 
-2011 KANLNHAVAA
+2011 
-2021 LTQSWVTAIREAA
+2021 
-2034 TTGKITPAIA
+2034 
-2044 DVVNDGSKFMDAYKM
+2044 
-2059 DAMKLPSA
+2059 
-2067 YGQLSYRMTYNLVSM
+2067 
-2082 FSDLAI
+2082 
-2088 LGLVDL
+2088 
-2094 NEVTP
+2094 
-2099 DLLSMRKN
+2099 
-2107 HVEILQRINTVLAGR
+2107 
-2122 TDEEKQADADR
+2122 
-2133 INLALGN
+2133 
-2140 ITEEEIAARNEK
+2140 
-2152 QEELSSIQG
+2152 
-2161 DATSI
+2161 
-2166 AQSLGLNY
+2166 
-2174 RVSTADLK
+2174 
-2182 MMYAPKFAAGEV
+2182 
-2194 FGLQEASGMKGV
+2194 
-2206 LFRAKDAIKE
+2206 
-2216 KFGARWLPAKAKNS
+2216 
-2230 DFPGNWWI
+2230 
-2238 IETKHNVADVL
+2238 
-2249 AVIQQYA
+2249 

>member
-24 ITSHRVPI
+24 ITSHRAPI
-32 RYGVEKVEGK
+32 KYGVEKVEGK

-322 GFQGRIEVRADGQ
+322 GFRGRIEVRADGQ

-401 EVASYG
+401 DAASYG

-581 DDFHLA
+581 DDFRLA

-743 DRKSGENA
+743 DR
-751 TGFPAQL
+751 
-758 EKYLNGAR
+758 
-766 IGGKDSATANGYR
+766 
-779 EQMVLLEDQ
+779 
-788 FNKWIKTHDRYDE
+788 
-801 LVAKYNDVFNSNIPY
+801 
-816 EHSGDPLGLKGLS
+816 
-829 GKRQPFDYQNSEVRR
+829 
-844 LSEDGRGILGFGTGL
+844 
-859 GKTTTALALEAFNY
+859 
-873 ENGRST
+873 
-879 RTAYVVPK
+879 
-887 SVLENWY
+887 
-894 YEAKE
+894 
-899 FLSEEAFSNYLFV
+899 
-912 GLDVLMDGDQIR
+912 
-924 QVPVLDE
+924 
-931 NGKPVLGTDGTPVMR
+931 
-946 DALKLADE
+946 
-954 ATITAR
+954 
-960 MNAIPH
+960 
-966 SNYRAVVFT
+966 
-975 KEQYARIPL
+975 
-984 RDDTVDEHAQDML
+984 
-997 YDFVAA
+997 
-1003 GRVASAMDSDSH
+1003 
-1015 RKEAARRWVLS
+1015 
-1026 EYSDTGTEKAEK
+1026 
-1038 YPYFEDMGF
+1038 
-1047 DSVIAD
+1047 
-1053 EGHNYRNSYKNGREA
+1053 
-1068 SQLAYLPTSAV
+1068 
-1079 AQSARDMAIKNA
+1079 
-1091 YLMKK
+1091 
-1096 NGGRGPV
+1096 
-1103 LLTATPVVNTPI
+1103 
-1115 DAYNMLSHVLPKE
+1115 
-1128 YWQKMGIYGPDDFV
+1128 
-1142 KFFGKTR
+1142 
-1149 LETVQKISGEVE
+1149 
-1161 EKMAL
+1161 
-1166 VGFENLDALRGIF
+1166 
-1179 HRWVTLKTA
+1179 
-1188 EDVKDTV
+1188 
-1195 EIPELDEHQQ
+1195 
-1205 DAPLTEEQLAAY
+1205 
-1217 EELRQQAEAAAKANN
+1217 
-1232 GVTTSVNEDGVI
+1232 
-1244 EHEKARPIFSIIRD
+1244 
-1258 MDRVCTD
+1258 
-1265 MDLYYR
+1265 
-1271 RITYRFL
+1271 
-1278 PEYADAVQQLADSL
+1278 
-1292 PKQATSEDDDS
+1292 
-1303 DDSITQQSQY
+1303 
-1313 SLIDKGEFIQLQVP
+1313 
-1327 EAFEQ
+1327 
-1332 EVNKRLARFGIDEQT
+1332 
-1347 VTHPVTPKYAKL
+1347 
-1359 IATLKEFFPE
+1359 
-1369 GKQII
+1369 
-1374 FTDEKT
+1374 
-1380 QHQKLKRIICN
+1380 
-1391 ALNLEP
+1391 
-1397 SKVGILNAQTVAEAG
+1397 
-1412 KTGKKLK
+1412 
-1419 AVKPPKELPDEPTD
+1419 
-1433 AQIAKYNEQMALYDA
+1433 
-1448 YIAQQNEM
+1448 
-1456 SLGGLEKIAADFQ
+1456 
-1469 EGRTPIIICNKKAE
+1469 
-1483 VGINLHRG
+1483 
-1491 TTDIHHLTLPWTP
+1491 
-1504 ASIAQRNG
+1504 
-1512 RGARVGSNRA
+1512 
-1522 SVRVHYYC
+1522 
-1530 GKGSFDEYR
+1530 
-1539 LKTLKRKAGW
+1539 
-1549 ISDILRS
+1549 
-1556 DKSEMENADANDMIE
+1556 
-1571 MQMYTAKDDGE
+1571 
-1582 RLAMMQVQMDKAKAA
+1582 
-1597 QRARQKEQATIDLQ
+1597 
-1611 NYIKAQHAA
+1611 
-1620 GEDVEVLTAEL
+1620 
-1631 ERSKA
+1631 
-1636 ELEKT
+1636 
-1641 TADVAKFKQAV
+1641 
-1652 MAKAADNADWKAR
+1652 
-1665 WGSVHHTD
+1665 
-1673 RMLLAQ
+1673 
-1679 YRASLKS
+1679 
-1686 AIQRKANI
+1686 
-1694 SQAISRYEKL
+1694 
-1704 LNRTQKAATDIKRLR
+1704 
-1719 PLVEDAINKGI
+1719 
-1730 LDVDPDLVNHANEF
+1730 
-1744 LVIGDRSWRVG
+1744 
-1755 QYYDFAGDIVRIKS
+1755 
-1769 LDFDSQRADVEII
+1769 
-1782 FTFKGT
+1782 
-1788 KSGNWDV
+1788 
-1795 KTLDKQ
+1795 
-1801 VDVTPD
+1801 
-1807 EDAVMQKISGGV
+1807 
-1819 SIAGINDIISCDDFY
+1819 
-1834 RFQQRGMI
+1834 
-1842 KITDSYGVQTTESGY
+1842 
-1857 SIDFVGT
+1857 
-1864 YTYPLKHAVYPDRR
+1864 
-1878 DGALK
+1878 
-1883 SSIAKWV
+1883 
-1890 LGMMSEGN
+1890 
-1898 NRQIRSAETFLV
+1898 
-1910 ELFGSNYG
+1910 
-1918 DVIASYG
+1918 
-1925 DTLSPEAIQ
+1925 
-1934 EKIADAI
+1934 
-1941 ARMPEKT
+1941 
-1948 NQGATRNGDSELE
+1948 
-1961 VTNAIFGT
+1961 
-1969 NEFRASDY
+1969 
-1977 EITTAQFGTIGIYS
+1977 
-1991 NKDEIKQAMDAASAR
+1991 
-2006 IAAER
+2006 
-2011 KANLNHAVAA
+2011 
-2021 LTQSWVTAIREAA
+2021 
-2034 TTGKITPAIA
+2034 
-2044 DVVNDGSKFMDAYKM
+2044 
-2059 DAMKLPSA
+2059 
-2067 YGQLSYRMTYNLVSM
+2067 
-2082 FSDLAI
+2082 
-2088 LGLVDL
+2088 
-2094 NEVTP
+2094 
-2099 DLLSMRKN
+2099 
-2107 HVEILQRINTVLAGR
+2107 
-2122 TDEEKQADADR
+2122 
-2133 INLALGN
+2133 
-2140 ITEEEIAARNEK
+2140 
-2152 QEELSSIQG
+2152 
-2161 DATSI
+2161 
-2166 AQSLGLNY
+2166 
-2174 RVSTADLK
+2174 
-2182 MMYAPKFAAGEV
+2182 
-2194 FGLQEASGMKGV
+2194 
-2206 LFRAKDAIKE
+2206 
-2216 KFGARWLPAKAKNS
+2216 
-2230 DFPGNWWI
+2230 
-2238 IETKHNVADVL
+2238 
-2249 AVIQQYA
+2249 

>member
-1 MNKLSMGVFR
+1 MNKLSIGVFR

-24 ITSHRVPI
+24 ITSHRAPI

-280 AEKIPLVDESTL
+280 AEKIPLVDEGTL

-401 EVASYG
+401 DAASYG

-581 DDFHLA
+581 DDFRLA

-621 RATSGDINE
+621 RAPSGDINE

-716 GDGLFVGHRYGVV
+716 GDG
-729 QRKDKETGEIRYEW
+729 
-743 DRKSGENA
+743 
-751 TGFPAQL
+751 
-758 EKYLNGAR
+758 
-766 IGGKDSATANGYR
+766 
-779 EQMVLLEDQ
+779 
-788 FNKWIKTHDRYDE
+788 
-801 LVAKYNDVFNSNIPY
+801 
-816 EHSGDPLGLKGLS
+816 
-829 GKRQPFDYQNSEVRR
+829 
-844 LSEDGRGILGFGTGL
+844 
-859 GKTTTALALEAFNY
+859 
-873 ENGRST
+873 
-879 RTAYVVPK
+879 
-887 SVLENWY
+887 
-894 YEAKE
+894 
-899 FLSEEAFSNYLFV
+899 
-912 GLDVLMDGDQIR
+912 
-924 QVPVLDE
+924 
-931 NGKPVLGTDGTPVMR
+931 
-946 DALKLADE
+946 
-954 ATITAR
+954 
-960 MNAIPH
+960 
-966 SNYRAVVFT
+966 
-975 KEQYARIPL
+975 
-984 RDDTVDEHAQDML
+984 
-997 YDFVAA
+997 
-1003 GRVASAMDSDSH
+1003 
-1015 RKEAARRWVLS
+1015 
-1026 EYSDTGTEKAEK
+1026 
-1038 YPYFEDMGF
+1038 
-1047 DSVIAD
+1047 
-1053 EGHNYRNSYKNGREA
+1053 
-1068 SQLAYLPTSAV
+1068 
-1079 AQSARDMAIKNA
+1079 
-1091 YLMKK
+1091 
-1096 NGGRGPV
+1096 
-1103 LLTATPVVNTPI
+1103 
-1115 DAYNMLSHVLPKE
+1115 
-1128 YWQKMGIYGPDDFV
+1128 
-1142 KFFGKTR
+1142 
-1149 LETVQKISGEVE
+1149 
-1161 EKMAL
+1161 
-1166 VGFENLDALRGIF
+1166 
-1179 HRWVTLKTA
+1179 
-1188 EDVKDTV
+1188 
-1195 EIPELDEHQQ
+1195 
-1205 DAPLTEEQLAAY
+1205 
-1217 EELRQQAEAAAKANN
+1217 
-1232 GVTTSVNEDGVI
+1232 
-1244 EHEKARPIFSIIRD
+1244 
-1258 MDRVCTD
+1258 
-1265 MDLYYR
+1265 
-1271 RITYRFL
+1271 
-1278 PEYADAVQQLADSL
+1278 
-1292 PKQATSEDDDS
+1292 
-1303 DDSITQQSQY
+1303 
-1313 SLIDKGEFIQLQVP
+1313 
-1327 EAFEQ
+1327 
-1332 EVNKRLARFGIDEQT
+1332 
-1347 VTHPVTPKYAKL
+1347 
-1359 IATLKEFFPE
+1359 
-1369 GKQII
+1369 
-1374 FTDEKT
+1374 
-1380 QHQKLKRIICN
+1380 
-1391 ALNLEP
+1391 
-1397 SKVGILNAQTVAEAG
+1397 
-1412 KTGKKLK
+1412 
-1419 AVKPPKELPDEPTD
+1419 
-1433 AQIAKYNEQMALYDA
+1433 
-1448 YIAQQNEM
+1448 
-1456 SLGGLEKIAADFQ
+1456 
-1469 EGRTPIIICNKKAE
+1469 
-1483 VGINLHRG
+1483 
-1491 TTDIHHLTLPWTP
+1491 
-1504 ASIAQRNG
+1504 
-1512 RGARVGSNRA
+1512 
-1522 SVRVHYYC
+1522 
-1530 GKGSFDEYR
+1530 
-1539 LKTLKRKAGW
+1539 
-1549 ISDILRS
+1549 
-1556 DKSEMENADANDMIE
+1556 
-1571 MQMYTAKDDGE
+1571 
-1582 RLAMMQVQMDKAKAA
+1582 
-1597 QRARQKEQATIDLQ
+1597 
-1611 NYIKAQHAA
+1611 
-1620 GEDVEVLTAEL
+1620 
-1631 ERSKA
+1631 
-1636 ELEKT
+1636 
-1641 TADVAKFKQAV
+1641 
-1652 MAKAADNADWKAR
+1652 
-1665 WGSVHHTD
+1665 
-1673 RMLLAQ
+1673 
-1679 YRASLKS
+1679 
-1686 AIQRKANI
+1686 
-1694 SQAISRYEKL
+1694 
-1704 LNRTQKAATDIKRLR
+1704 
-1719 PLVEDAINKGI
+1719 
-1730 LDVDPDLVNHANEF
+1730 
-1744 LVIGDRSWRVG
+1744 
-1755 QYYDFAGDIVRIKS
+1755 
-1769 LDFDSQRADVEII
+1769 
-1782 FTFKGT
+1782 
-1788 KSGNWDV
+1788 
-1795 KTLDKQ
+1795 
-1801 VDVTPD
+1801 
-1807 EDAVMQKISGGV
+1807 
-1819 SIAGINDIISCDDFY
+1819 
-1834 RFQQRGMI
+1834 
-1842 KITDSYGVQTTESGY
+1842 
-1857 SIDFVGT
+1857 
-1864 YTYPLKHAVYPDRR
+1864 
-1878 DGALK
+1878 
-1883 SSIAKWV
+1883 
-1890 LGMMSEGN
+1890 
-1898 NRQIRSAETFLV
+1898 
-1910 ELFGSNYG
+1910 
-1918 DVIASYG
+1918 
-1925 DTLSPEAIQ
+1925 
-1934 EKIADAI
+1934 
-1941 ARMPEKT
+1941 
-1948 NQGATRNGDSELE
+1948 
-1961 VTNAIFGT
+1961 
-1969 NEFRASDY
+1969 
-1977 EITTAQFGTIGIYS
+1977 
-1991 NKDEIKQAMDAASAR
+1991 
-2006 IAAER
+2006 
-2011 KANLNHAVAA
+2011 
-2021 LTQSWVTAIREAA
+2021 
-2034 TTGKITPAIA
+2034 
-2044 DVVNDGSKFMDAYKM
+2044 
-2059 DAMKLPSA
+2059 
-2067 YGQLSYRMTYNLVSM
+2067 
-2082 FSDLAI
+2082 
-2088 LGLVDL
+2088 
-2094 NEVTP
+2094 
-2099 DLLSMRKN
+2099 
-2107 HVEILQRINTVLAGR
+2107 
-2122 TDEEKQADADR
+2122 
-2133 INLALGN
+2133 
-2140 ITEEEIAARNEK
+2140 
-2152 QEELSSIQG
+2152 
-2161 DATSI
+2161 
-2166 AQSLGLNY
+2166 
-2174 RVSTADLK
+2174 
-2182 MMYAPKFAAGEV
+2182 
-2194 FGLQEASGMKGV
+2194 
-2206 LFRAKDAIKE
+2206 
-2216 KFGARWLPAKAKNS
+2216 
-2230 DFPGNWWI
+2230 
-2238 IETKHNVADVL
+2238 
-2249 AVIQQYA
+2249 

>member
-24 ITSHRVPI
+24 ITSHRAPI
-32 RYGVEKVEGK
+32 KYGVEKVEGK

-164 QLAISTPNDSFDHV
+164 QLAVSTPNDSFDHV

-357 LDMAEPSPTADVVG
+357 LDMAEPSPTADVVD

-387 GRWIEADAGKELKI
+387 GRWIESDAGKELKI
-401 EVASYG
+401 DVASYG

-581 DDFHLA
+581 DDFRLA

-766 IGGKDSATANGYR
+766 
-779 EQMVLLEDQ
+779 
-788 FNKWIKTHDRYDE
+788 
-801 LVAKYNDVFNSNIPY
+801 
-816 EHSGDPLGLKGLS
+816 
-829 GKRQPFDYQNSEVRR
+829 
-844 LSEDGRGILGFGTGL
+844 
-859 GKTTTALALEAFNY
+859 
-873 ENGRST
+873 
-879 RTAYVVPK
+879 
-887 SVLENWY
+887 
-894 YEAKE
+894 
-899 FLSEEAFSNYLFV
+899 
-912 GLDVLMDGDQIR
+912 
-924 QVPVLDE
+924 
-931 NGKPVLGTDGTPVMR
+931 
-946 DALKLADE
+946 
-954 ATITAR
+954 
-960 MNAIPH
+960 
-966 SNYRAVVFT
+966 
-975 KEQYARIPL
+975 
-984 RDDTVDEHAQDML
+984 
-997 YDFVAA
+997 
-1003 GRVASAMDSDSH
+1003 
-1015 RKEAARRWVLS
+1015 
-1026 EYSDTGTEKAEK
+1026 
-1038 YPYFEDMGF
+1038 
-1047 DSVIAD
+1047 
-1053 EGHNYRNSYKNGREA
+1053 
-1068 SQLAYLPTSAV
+1068 
-1079 AQSARDMAIKNA
+1079 
-1091 YLMKK
+1091 
-1096 NGGRGPV
+1096 
-1103 LLTATPVVNTPI
+1103 
-1115 DAYNMLSHVLPKE
+1115 
-1128 YWQKMGIYGPDDFV
+1128 
-1142 KFFGKTR
+1142 
-1149 LETVQKISGEVE
+1149 
-1161 EKMAL
+1161 
-1166 VGFENLDALRGIF
+1166 
-1179 HRWVTLKTA
+1179 
-1188 EDVKDTV
+1188 
-1195 EIPELDEHQQ
+1195 
-1205 DAPLTEEQLAAY
+1205 
-1217 EELRQQAEAAAKANN
+1217 
-1232 GVTTSVNEDGVI
+1232 
-1244 EHEKARPIFSIIRD
+1244 
-1258 MDRVCTD
+1258 
-1265 MDLYYR
+1265 
-1271 RITYRFL
+1271 
-1278 PEYADAVQQLADSL
+1278 
-1292 PKQATSEDDDS
+1292 
-1303 DDSITQQSQY
+1303 
-1313 SLIDKGEFIQLQVP
+1313 
-1327 EAFEQ
+1327 
-1332 EVNKRLARFGIDEQT
+1332 
-1347 VTHPVTPKYAKL
+1347 
-1359 IATLKEFFPE
+1359 
-1369 GKQII
+1369 
-1374 FTDEKT
+1374 
-1380 QHQKLKRIICN
+1380 
-1391 ALNLEP
+1391 
-1397 SKVGILNAQTVAEAG
+1397 
-1412 KTGKKLK
+1412 
-1419 AVKPPKELPDEPTD
+1419 
-1433 AQIAKYNEQMALYDA
+1433 
-1448 YIAQQNEM
+1448 
-1456 SLGGLEKIAADFQ
+1456 
-1469 EGRTPIIICNKKAE
+1469 
-1483 VGINLHRG
+1483 
-1491 TTDIHHLTLPWTP
+1491 
-1504 ASIAQRNG
+1504 
-1512 RGARVGSNRA
+1512 
-1522 SVRVHYYC
+1522 
-1530 GKGSFDEYR
+1530 
-1539 LKTLKRKAGW
+1539 
-1549 ISDILRS
+1549 
-1556 DKSEMENADANDMIE
+1556 
-1571 MQMYTAKDDGE
+1571 
-1582 RLAMMQVQMDKAKAA
+1582 
-1597 QRARQKEQATIDLQ
+1597 
-1611 NYIKAQHAA
+1611 
-1620 GEDVEVLTAEL
+1620 
-1631 ERSKA
+1631 
-1636 ELEKT
+1636 
-1641 TADVAKFKQAV
+1641 
-1652 MAKAADNADWKAR
+1652 
-1665 WGSVHHTD
+1665 
-1673 RMLLAQ
+1673 
-1679 YRASLKS
+1679 
-1686 AIQRKANI
+1686 
-1694 SQAISRYEKL
+1694 
-1704 LNRTQKAATDIKRLR
+1704 
-1719 PLVEDAINKGI
+1719 
-1730 LDVDPDLVNHANEF
+1730 
-1744 LVIGDRSWRVG
+1744 
-1755 QYYDFAGDIVRIKS
+1755 
-1769 LDFDSQRADVEII
+1769 
-1782 FTFKGT
+1782 
-1788 KSGNWDV
+1788 
-1795 KTLDKQ
+1795 
-1801 VDVTPD
+1801 
-1807 EDAVMQKISGGV
+1807 
-1819 SIAGINDIISCDDFY
+1819 
-1834 RFQQRGMI
+1834 
-1842 KITDSYGVQTTESGY
+1842 
-1857 SIDFVGT
+1857 
-1864 YTYPLKHAVYPDRR
+1864 
-1878 DGALK
+1878 
-1883 SSIAKWV
+1883 
-1890 LGMMSEGN
+1890 
-1898 NRQIRSAETFLV
+1898 
-1910 ELFGSNYG
+1910 
-1918 DVIASYG
+1918 
-1925 DTLSPEAIQ
+1925 
-1934 EKIADAI
+1934 
-1941 ARMPEKT
+1941 
-1948 NQGATRNGDSELE
+1948 
-1961 VTNAIFGT
+1961 
-1969 NEFRASDY
+1969 
-1977 EITTAQFGTIGIYS
+1977 
-1991 NKDEIKQAMDAASAR
+1991 
-2006 IAAER
+2006 
-2011 KANLNHAVAA
+2011 
-2021 LTQSWVTAIREAA
+2021 
-2034 TTGKITPAIA
+2034 
-2044 DVVNDGSKFMDAYKM
+2044 
-2059 DAMKLPSA
+2059 
-2067 YGQLSYRMTYNLVSM
+2067 
-2082 FSDLAI
+2082 
-2088 LGLVDL
+2088 
-2094 NEVTP
+2094 
-2099 DLLSMRKN
+2099 
-2107 HVEILQRINTVLAGR
+2107 
-2122 TDEEKQADADR
+2122 
-2133 INLALGN
+2133 
-2140 ITEEEIAARNEK
+2140 
-2152 QEELSSIQG
+2152 
-2161 DATSI
+2161 
-2166 AQSLGLNY
+2166 
-2174 RVSTADLK
+2174 
-2182 MMYAPKFAAGEV
+2182 
-2194 FGLQEASGMKGV
+2194 
-2206 LFRAKDAIKE
+2206 
-2216 KFGARWLPAKAKNS
+2216 
-2230 DFPGNWWI
+2230 
-2238 IETKHNVADVL
+2238 
-2249 AVIQQYA
+2249 

>member
-24 ITSHRVPI
+24 ITSHRAPI
-32 RYGVEKVEGK
+32 KYGVEKVEGK

-164 QLAISTPNDSFDHV
+164 QLAVSTPNDSFDHV

-280 AEKIPLVDESTL
+280 AEKIPLVDEGTL

-357 LDMAEPSPTADVVG
+357 LDMAEPSPTADVVD

-401 EVASYG
+401 DVASYG

-581 DDFHLA
+581 DDFRLA

-751 TGFPAQL
+751 T
-758 EKYLNGAR
+758 
-766 IGGKDSATANGYR
+766 
-779 EQMVLLEDQ
+779 
-788 FNKWIKTHDRYDE
+788 
-801 LVAKYNDVFNSNIPY
+801 
-816 EHSGDPLGLKGLS
+816 
-829 GKRQPFDYQNSEVRR
+829 
-844 LSEDGRGILGFGTGL
+844 
-859 GKTTTALALEAFNY
+859 
-873 ENGRST
+873 
-879 RTAYVVPK
+879 
-887 SVLENWY
+887 
-894 YEAKE
+894 
-899 FLSEEAFSNYLFV
+899 
-912 GLDVLMDGDQIR
+912 
-924 QVPVLDE
+924 
-931 NGKPVLGTDGTPVMR
+931 
-946 DALKLADE
+946 
-954 ATITAR
+954 
-960 MNAIPH
+960 
-966 SNYRAVVFT
+966 
-975 KEQYARIPL
+975 
-984 RDDTVDEHAQDML
+984 
-997 YDFVAA
+997 
-1003 GRVASAMDSDSH
+1003 
-1015 RKEAARRWVLS
+1015 VLS
-1026 EYSDTGTEKAEK
+1026 
-1038 YPYFEDMGF
+1038 
-1047 DSVIAD
+1047 
-1053 EGHNYRNSYKNGREA
+1053 
-1068 SQLAYLPTSAV
+1068 
-1079 AQSARDMAIKNA
+1079 
-1091 YLMKK
+1091 
-1096 NGGRGPV
+1096 
-1103 LLTATPVVNTPI
+1103 
-1115 DAYNMLSHVLPKE
+1115 
-1128 YWQKMGIYGPDDFV
+1128 
-1142 KFFGKTR
+1142 
-1149 LETVQKISGEVE
+1149 
-1161 EKMAL
+1161 
-1166 VGFENLDALRGIF
+1166 
-1179 HRWVTLKTA
+1179 
-1188 EDVKDTV
+1188 
-1195 EIPELDEHQQ
+1195 
-1205 DAPLTEEQLAAY
+1205 
-1217 EELRQQAEAAAKANN
+1217 
-1232 GVTTSVNEDGVI
+1232 
-1244 EHEKARPIFSIIRD
+1244 
-1258 MDRVCTD
+1258 
-1265 MDLYYR
+1265 
-1271 RITYRFL
+1271 
-1278 PEYADAVQQLADSL
+1278 
-1292 PKQATSEDDDS
+1292 
-1303 DDSITQQSQY
+1303 
-1313 SLIDKGEFIQLQVP
+1313 
-1327 EAFEQ
+1327 
-1332 EVNKRLARFGIDEQT
+1332 
-1347 VTHPVTPKYAKL
+1347 
-1359 IATLKEFFPE
+1359 
-1369 GKQII
+1369 
-1374 FTDEKT
+1374 
-1380 QHQKLKRIICN
+1380 
-1391 ALNLEP
+1391 
-1397 SKVGILNAQTVAEAG
+1397 
-1412 KTGKKLK
+1412 
-1419 AVKPPKELPDEPTD
+1419 
-1433 AQIAKYNEQMALYDA
+1433 
-1448 YIAQQNEM
+1448 
-1456 SLGGLEKIAADFQ
+1456 
-1469 EGRTPIIICNKKAE
+1469 
-1483 VGINLHRG
+1483 
-1491 TTDIHHLTLPWTP
+1491 
-1504 ASIAQRNG
+1504 
-1512 RGARVGSNRA
+1512 
-1522 SVRVHYYC
+1522 
-1530 GKGSFDEYR
+1530 
-1539 LKTLKRKAGW
+1539 
-1549 ISDILRS
+1549 
-1556 DKSEMENADANDMIE
+1556 
-1571 MQMYTAKDDGE
+1571 
-1582 RLAMMQVQMDKAKAA
+1582 
-1597 QRARQKEQATIDLQ
+1597 
-1611 NYIKAQHAA
+1611 
-1620 GEDVEVLTAEL
+1620 
-1631 ERSKA
+1631 
-1636 ELEKT
+1636 
-1641 TADVAKFKQAV
+1641 
-1652 MAKAADNADWKAR
+1652 
-1665 WGSVHHTD
+1665 
-1673 RMLLAQ
+1673 
-1679 YRASLKS
+1679 
-1686 AIQRKANI
+1686 
-1694 SQAISRYEKL
+1694 
-1704 LNRTQKAATDIKRLR
+1704 
-1719 PLVEDAINKGI
+1719 
-1730 LDVDPDLVNHANEF
+1730 
-1744 LVIGDRSWRVG
+1744 
-1755 QYYDFAGDIVRIKS
+1755 
-1769 LDFDSQRADVEII
+1769 
-1782 FTFKGT
+1782 
-1788 KSGNWDV
+1788 
-1795 KTLDKQ
+1795 
-1801 VDVTPD
+1801 
-1807 EDAVMQKISGGV
+1807 
-1819 SIAGINDIISCDDFY
+1819 
-1834 RFQQRGMI
+1834 
-1842 KITDSYGVQTTESGY
+1842 
-1857 SIDFVGT
+1857 
-1864 YTYPLKHAVYPDRR
+1864 
-1878 DGALK
+1878 
-1883 SSIAKWV
+1883 
-1890 LGMMSEGN
+1890 
-1898 NRQIRSAETFLV
+1898 
-1910 ELFGSNYG
+1910 
-1918 DVIASYG
+1918 
-1925 DTLSPEAIQ
+1925 
-1934 EKIADAI
+1934 
-1941 ARMPEKT
+1941 
-1948 NQGATRNGDSELE
+1948 
-1961 VTNAIFGT
+1961 
-1969 NEFRASDY
+1969 
-1977 EITTAQFGTIGIYS
+1977 
-1991 NKDEIKQAMDAASAR
+1991 
-2006 IAAER
+2006 
-2011 KANLNHAVAA
+2011 
-2021 LTQSWVTAIREAA
+2021 
-2034 TTGKITPAIA
+2034 
-2044 DVVNDGSKFMDAYKM
+2044 
-2059 DAMKLPSA
+2059 
-2067 YGQLSYRMTYNLVSM
+2067 
-2082 FSDLAI
+2082 
-2088 LGLVDL
+2088 
-2094 NEVTP
+2094 
-2099 DLLSMRKN
+2099 
-2107 HVEILQRINTVLAGR
+2107 
-2122 TDEEKQADADR
+2122 
-2133 INLALGN
+2133 
-2140 ITEEEIAARNEK
+2140 
-2152 QEELSSIQG
+2152 
-2161 DATSI
+2161 
-2166 AQSLGLNY
+2166 
-2174 RVSTADLK
+2174 
-2182 MMYAPKFAAGEV
+2182 
-2194 FGLQEASGMKGV
+2194 
-2206 LFRAKDAIKE
+2206 
-2216 KFGARWLPAKAKNS
+2216 
-2230 DFPGNWWI
+2230 
-2238 IETKHNVADVL
+2238 
-2249 AVIQQYA
+2249 

>member
-24 ITSHRVPI
+24 ITSRRAPI
-32 RYGVEKVEGK
+32 KYGVEKVEGK

-164 QLAISTPNDSFDHV
+164 QLAVSTPNDSFDHV

-357 LDMAEPSPTADVVG
+357 LDMAEPSPTADVIG

-401 EVASYG
+401 DAASYG

-581 DDFHLA
+581 DDFRLA

-594 SDDELLNLLA
+594 SDEELLNLLA

-758 EKYLNGAR
+758 
-766 IGGKDSATANGYR
+766 
-779 EQMVLLEDQ
+779 
-788 FNKWIKTHDRYDE
+788 
-801 LVAKYNDVFNSNIPY
+801 
-816 EHSGDPLGLKGLS
+816 
-829 GKRQPFDYQNSEVRR
+829 
-844 LSEDGRGILGFGTGL
+844 
-859 GKTTTALALEAFNY
+859 
-873 ENGRST
+873 
-879 RTAYVVPK
+879 
-887 SVLENWY
+887 
-894 YEAKE
+894 
-899 FLSEEAFSNYLFV
+899 
-912 GLDVLMDGDQIR
+912 
-924 QVPVLDE
+924 
-931 NGKPVLGTDGTPVMR
+931 
-946 DALKLADE
+946 
-954 ATITAR
+954 
-960 MNAIPH
+960 
-966 SNYRAVVFT
+966 
-975 KEQYARIPL
+975 
-984 RDDTVDEHAQDML
+984 
-997 YDFVAA
+997 
-1003 GRVASAMDSDSH
+1003 
-1015 RKEAARRWVLS
+1015 
-1026 EYSDTGTEKAEK
+1026 
-1038 YPYFEDMGF
+1038 
-1047 DSVIAD
+1047 
-1053 EGHNYRNSYKNGREA
+1053 
-1068 SQLAYLPTSAV
+1068 
-1079 AQSARDMAIKNA
+1079 
-1091 YLMKK
+1091 
-1096 NGGRGPV
+1096 
-1103 LLTATPVVNTPI
+1103 
-1115 DAYNMLSHVLPKE
+1115 
-1128 YWQKMGIYGPDDFV
+1128 
-1142 KFFGKTR
+1142 
-1149 LETVQKISGEVE
+1149 
-1161 EKMAL
+1161 
-1166 VGFENLDALRGIF
+1166 
-1179 HRWVTLKTA
+1179 
-1188 EDVKDTV
+1188 
-1195 EIPELDEHQQ
+1195 
-1205 DAPLTEEQLAAY
+1205 
-1217 EELRQQAEAAAKANN
+1217 
-1232 GVTTSVNEDGVI
+1232 
-1244 EHEKARPIFSIIRD
+1244 
-1258 MDRVCTD
+1258 
-1265 MDLYYR
+1265 
-1271 RITYRFL
+1271 
-1278 PEYADAVQQLADSL
+1278 
-1292 PKQATSEDDDS
+1292 
-1303 DDSITQQSQY
+1303 
-1313 SLIDKGEFIQLQVP
+1313 
-1327 EAFEQ
+1327 
-1332 EVNKRLARFGIDEQT
+1332 
-1347 VTHPVTPKYAKL
+1347 
-1359 IATLKEFFPE
+1359 
-1369 GKQII
+1369 
-1374 FTDEKT
+1374 
-1380 QHQKLKRIICN
+1380 
-1391 ALNLEP
+1391 
-1397 SKVGILNAQTVAEAG
+1397 
-1412 KTGKKLK
+1412 
-1419 AVKPPKELPDEPTD
+1419 
-1433 AQIAKYNEQMALYDA
+1433 
-1448 YIAQQNEM
+1448 
-1456 SLGGLEKIAADFQ
+1456 
-1469 EGRTPIIICNKKAE
+1469 
-1483 VGINLHRG
+1483 
-1491 TTDIHHLTLPWTP
+1491 
-1504 ASIAQRNG
+1504 
-1512 RGARVGSNRA
+1512 
-1522 SVRVHYYC
+1522 
-1530 GKGSFDEYR
+1530 
-1539 LKTLKRKAGW
+1539 
-1549 ISDILRS
+1549 
-1556 DKSEMENADANDMIE
+1556 
-1571 MQMYTAKDDGE
+1571 
-1582 RLAMMQVQMDKAKAA
+1582 
-1597 QRARQKEQATIDLQ
+1597 
-1611 NYIKAQHAA
+1611 
-1620 GEDVEVLTAEL
+1620 
-1631 ERSKA
+1631 
-1636 ELEKT
+1636 
-1641 TADVAKFKQAV
+1641 
-1652 MAKAADNADWKAR
+1652 
-1665 WGSVHHTD
+1665 
-1673 RMLLAQ
+1673 
-1679 YRASLKS
+1679 
-1686 AIQRKANI
+1686 
-1694 SQAISRYEKL
+1694 
-1704 LNRTQKAATDIKRLR
+1704 
-1719 PLVEDAINKGI
+1719 
-1730 LDVDPDLVNHANEF
+1730 
-1744 LVIGDRSWRVG
+1744 
-1755 QYYDFAGDIVRIKS
+1755 
-1769 LDFDSQRADVEII
+1769 
-1782 FTFKGT
+1782 
-1788 KSGNWDV
+1788 
-1795 KTLDKQ
+1795 
-1801 VDVTPD
+1801 
-1807 EDAVMQKISGGV
+1807 
-1819 SIAGINDIISCDDFY
+1819 
-1834 RFQQRGMI
+1834 
-1842 KITDSYGVQTTESGY
+1842 
-1857 SIDFVGT
+1857 
-1864 YTYPLKHAVYPDRR
+1864 
-1878 DGALK
+1878 
-1883 SSIAKWV
+1883 
-1890 LGMMSEGN
+1890 
-1898 NRQIRSAETFLV
+1898 
-1910 ELFGSNYG
+1910 
-1918 DVIASYG
+1918 
-1925 DTLSPEAIQ
+1925 
-1934 EKIADAI
+1934 
-1941 ARMPEKT
+1941 
-1948 NQGATRNGDSELE
+1948 
-1961 VTNAIFGT
+1961 
-1969 NEFRASDY
+1969 
-1977 EITTAQFGTIGIYS
+1977 
-1991 NKDEIKQAMDAASAR
+1991 
-2006 IAAER
+2006 
-2011 KANLNHAVAA
+2011 
-2021 LTQSWVTAIREAA
+2021 
-2034 TTGKITPAIA
+2034 
-2044 DVVNDGSKFMDAYKM
+2044 
-2059 DAMKLPSA
+2059 
-2067 YGQLSYRMTYNLVSM
+2067 
-2082 FSDLAI
+2082 
-2088 LGLVDL
+2088 
-2094 NEVTP
+2094 
-2099 DLLSMRKN
+2099 
-2107 HVEILQRINTVLAGR
+2107 
-2122 TDEEKQADADR
+2122 
-2133 INLALGN
+2133 
-2140 ITEEEIAARNEK
+2140 
-2152 QEELSSIQG
+2152 
-2161 DATSI
+2161 
-2166 AQSLGLNY
+2166 
-2174 RVSTADLK
+2174 
-2182 MMYAPKFAAGEV
+2182 
-2194 FGLQEASGMKGV
+2194 
-2206 LFRAKDAIKE
+2206 
-2216 KFGARWLPAKAKNS
+2216 
-2230 DFPGNWWI
+2230 
-2238 IETKHNVADVL
+2238 
-2249 AVIQQYA
+2249 

>member
-24 ITSHRVPI
+24 ITSHRAPI
-32 RYGVEKVEGK
+32 KYGVEKVEGK

-134 VMTATEIS
+134 VMTAAEIS

-164 QLAISTPNDSFDHV
+164 QLAVSTPNDSFDHV

-280 AEKIPLVDESTL
+280 AEKIPLVDEGTL

-357 LDMAEPSPTADVVG
+357 LDMAEPSPTADVVD

-581 DDFHLA
+581 DDFRLA

-729 QRKDKETGEIRYEW
+729 QRKDKETGEIRYE
-743 DRKSGENA
+743 
-751 TGFPAQL
+751 
-758 EKYLNGAR
+758 
-766 IGGKDSATANGYR
+766 
-779 EQMVLLEDQ
+779 
-788 FNKWIKTHDRYDE
+788 
-801 LVAKYNDVFNSNIPY
+801 
-816 EHSGDPLGLKGLS
+816 
-829 GKRQPFDYQNSEVRR
+829 
-844 LSEDGRGILGFGTGL
+844 
-859 GKTTTALALEAFNY
+859 
-873 ENGRST
+873 
-879 RTAYVVPK
+879 
-887 SVLENWY
+887 
-894 YEAKE
+894 
-899 FLSEEAFSNYLFV
+899 
-912 GLDVLMDGDQIR
+912 
-924 QVPVLDE
+924 
-931 NGKPVLGTDGTPVMR
+931 
-946 DALKLADE
+946 
-954 ATITAR
+954 
-960 MNAIPH
+960 
-966 SNYRAVVFT
+966 
-975 KEQYARIPL
+975 
-984 RDDTVDEHAQDML
+984 
-997 YDFVAA
+997 
-1003 GRVASAMDSDSH
+1003 
-1015 RKEAARRWVLS
+1015 
-1026 EYSDTGTEKAEK
+1026 
-1038 YPYFEDMGF
+1038 
-1047 DSVIAD
+1047 
-1053 EGHNYRNSYKNGREA
+1053 
-1068 SQLAYLPTSAV
+1068 
-1079 AQSARDMAIKNA
+1079 
-1091 YLMKK
+1091 
-1096 NGGRGPV
+1096 
-1103 LLTATPVVNTPI
+1103 
-1115 DAYNMLSHVLPKE
+1115 
-1128 YWQKMGIYGPDDFV
+1128 
-1142 KFFGKTR
+1142 
-1149 LETVQKISGEVE
+1149 
-1161 EKMAL
+1161 
-1166 VGFENLDALRGIF
+1166 
-1179 HRWVTLKTA
+1179 
-1188 EDVKDTV
+1188 
-1195 EIPELDEHQQ
+1195 
-1205 DAPLTEEQLAAY
+1205 
-1217 EELRQQAEAAAKANN
+1217 
-1232 GVTTSVNEDGVI
+1232 
-1244 EHEKARPIFSIIRD
+1244 
-1258 MDRVCTD
+1258 
-1265 MDLYYR
+1265 
-1271 RITYRFL
+1271 
-1278 PEYADAVQQLADSL
+1278 
-1292 PKQATSEDDDS
+1292 
-1303 DDSITQQSQY
+1303 
-1313 SLIDKGEFIQLQVP
+1313 
-1327 EAFEQ
+1327 
-1332 EVNKRLARFGIDEQT
+1332 
-1347 VTHPVTPKYAKL
+1347 
-1359 IATLKEFFPE
+1359 
-1369 GKQII
+1369 
-1374 FTDEKT
+1374 
-1380 QHQKLKRIICN
+1380 
-1391 ALNLEP
+1391 
-1397 SKVGILNAQTVAEAG
+1397 
-1412 KTGKKLK
+1412 
-1419 AVKPPKELPDEPTD
+1419 
-1433 AQIAKYNEQMALYDA
+1433 
-1448 YIAQQNEM
+1448 
-1456 SLGGLEKIAADFQ
+1456 
-1469 EGRTPIIICNKKAE
+1469 
-1483 VGINLHRG
+1483 
-1491 TTDIHHLTLPWTP
+1491 
-1504 ASIAQRNG
+1504 
-1512 RGARVGSNRA
+1512 
-1522 SVRVHYYC
+1522 
-1530 GKGSFDEYR
+1530 
-1539 LKTLKRKAGW
+1539 
-1549 ISDILRS
+1549 
-1556 DKSEMENADANDMIE
+1556 
-1571 MQMYTAKDDGE
+1571 
-1582 RLAMMQVQMDKAKAA
+1582 
-1597 QRARQKEQATIDLQ
+1597 
-1611 NYIKAQHAA
+1611 
-1620 GEDVEVLTAEL
+1620 
-1631 ERSKA
+1631 
-1636 ELEKT
+1636 
-1641 TADVAKFKQAV
+1641 
-1652 MAKAADNADWKAR
+1652 
-1665 WGSVHHTD
+1665 
-1673 RMLLAQ
+1673 
-1679 YRASLKS
+1679 
-1686 AIQRKANI
+1686 
-1694 SQAISRYEKL
+1694 
-1704 LNRTQKAATDIKRLR
+1704 
-1719 PLVEDAINKGI
+1719 
-1730 LDVDPDLVNHANEF
+1730 
-1744 LVIGDRSWRVG
+1744 
-1755 QYYDFAGDIVRIKS
+1755 
-1769 LDFDSQRADVEII
+1769 
-1782 FTFKGT
+1782 
-1788 KSGNWDV
+1788 
-1795 KTLDKQ
+1795 
-1801 VDVTPD
+1801 
-1807 EDAVMQKISGGV
+1807 
-1819 SIAGINDIISCDDFY
+1819 
-1834 RFQQRGMI
+1834 
-1842 KITDSYGVQTTESGY
+1842 
-1857 SIDFVGT
+1857 
-1864 YTYPLKHAVYPDRR
+1864 
-1878 DGALK
+1878 
-1883 SSIAKWV
+1883 
-1890 LGMMSEGN
+1890 
-1898 NRQIRSAETFLV
+1898 
-1910 ELFGSNYG
+1910 
-1918 DVIASYG
+1918 
-1925 DTLSPEAIQ
+1925 
-1934 EKIADAI
+1934 
-1941 ARMPEKT
+1941 
-1948 NQGATRNGDSELE
+1948 
-1961 VTNAIFGT
+1961 
-1969 NEFRASDY
+1969 
-1977 EITTAQFGTIGIYS
+1977 
-1991 NKDEIKQAMDAASAR
+1991 
-2006 IAAER
+2006 
-2011 KANLNHAVAA
+2011 
-2021 LTQSWVTAIREAA
+2021 
-2034 TTGKITPAIA
+2034 
-2044 DVVNDGSKFMDAYKM
+2044 
-2059 DAMKLPSA
+2059 
-2067 YGQLSYRMTYNLVSM
+2067 
-2082 FSDLAI
+2082 
-2088 LGLVDL
+2088 
-2094 NEVTP
+2094 
-2099 DLLSMRKN
+2099 
-2107 HVEILQRINTVLAGR
+2107 
-2122 TDEEKQADADR
+2122 
-2133 INLALGN
+2133 
-2140 ITEEEIAARNEK
+2140 
-2152 QEELSSIQG
+2152 
-2161 DATSI
+2161 
-2166 AQSLGLNY
+2166 
-2174 RVSTADLK
+2174 
-2182 MMYAPKFAAGEV
+2182 
-2194 FGLQEASGMKGV
+2194 
-2206 LFRAKDAIKE
+2206 
-2216 KFGARWLPAKAKNS
+2216 
-2230 DFPGNWWI
+2230 
-2238 IETKHNVADVL
+2238 
-2249 AVIQQYA
+2249 

>member
-1 MNKLSMGVFR
+1 MKKLSMGVFR

-24 ITSHRVPI
+24 IISHRAPI

-280 AEKIPLVDESTL
+280 AEKIPLVDEGTL

-357 LDMAEPSPTADVVG
+357 LDMAEPSPTADVVD

-581 DDFHLA
+581 DDFRLA

-641 LPDGPVKNNVLN
+641 LTDGPVKNNVLN

-779 EQMVLLEDQ
+779 EQMALLEDQ

-844 LSEDGRGILGFGTGL
+844 LSEDGAASWASAPGWVKRRPRWRLR
-859 GKTTTALALEAFNY
+859 
-873 ENGRST
+873 RST
-879 RTAYVVPK
+879 MRMA
-887 SVLENWY
+887 
-894 YEAKE
+894 
-899 FLSEEAFSNYLFV
+899 
-912 GLDVLMDGDQIR
+912 DQ
-924 QVPVLDE
+924 
-931 NGKPVLGTDGTPVMR
+931 
-946 DALKLADE
+946 
-954 ATITAR
+954 
-960 MNAIPH
+960 
-966 SNYRAVVFT
+966 
-975 KEQYARIPL
+975 
-984 RDDTVDEHAQDML
+984 
-997 YDFVAA
+997 
-1003 GRVASAMDSDSH
+1003 
-1015 RKEAARRWVLS
+1015 
-1026 EYSDTGTEKAEK
+1026 
-1038 YPYFEDMGF
+1038 
-1047 DSVIAD
+1047 
-1053 EGHNYRNSYKNGREA
+1053 
-1068 SQLAYLPTSAV
+1068 
-1079 AQSARDMAIKNA
+1079 
-1091 YLMKK
+1091 
-1096 NGGRGPV
+1096 
-1103 LLTATPVVNTPI
+1103 
-1115 DAYNMLSHVLPKE
+1115 
-1128 YWQKMGIYGPDDFV
+1128 
-1142 KFFGKTR
+1142 
-1149 LETVQKISGEVE
+1149 
-1161 EKMAL
+1161 
-1166 VGFENLDALRGIF
+1166 
-1179 HRWVTLKTA
+1179 
-1188 EDVKDTV
+1188 
-1195 EIPELDEHQQ
+1195 PELC
-1205 DAPLTEEQLAAY
+1205 
-1217 EELRQQAEAAAKANN
+1217 
-1232 GVTTSVNEDGVI
+1232 
-1244 EHEKARPIFSIIRD
+1244 
-1258 MDRVCTD
+1258 M
-1265 MDLYYR
+1265 
-1271 RITYRFL
+1271 
-1278 PEYADAVQQLADSL
+1278 
-1292 PKQATSEDDDS
+1292 
-1303 DDSITQQSQY
+1303 
-1313 SLIDKGEFIQLQVP
+1313 
-1327 EAFEQ
+1327 
-1332 EVNKRLARFGIDEQT
+1332 
-1347 VTHPVTPKYAKL
+1347 
-1359 IATLKEFFPE
+1359 
-1369 GKQII
+1369 
-1374 FTDEKT
+1374 
-1380 QHQKLKRIICN
+1380 
-1391 ALNLEP
+1391 
-1397 SKVGILNAQTVAEAG
+1397 
-1412 KTGKKLK
+1412 
-1419 AVKPPKELPDEPTD
+1419 
-1433 AQIAKYNEQMALYDA
+1433 
-1448 YIAQQNEM
+1448 
-1456 SLGGLEKIAADFQ
+1456 
-1469 EGRTPIIICNKKAE
+1469 
-1483 VGINLHRG
+1483 
-1491 TTDIHHLTLPWTP
+1491 
-1504 ASIAQRNG
+1504 
-1512 RGARVGSNRA
+1512 
-1522 SVRVHYYC
+1522 
-1530 GKGSFDEYR
+1530 
-1539 LKTLKRKAGW
+1539 
-1549 ISDILRS
+1549 
-1556 DKSEMENADANDMIE
+1556 
-1571 MQMYTAKDDGE
+1571 
-1582 RLAMMQVQMDKAKAA
+1582 
-1597 QRARQKEQATIDLQ
+1597 
-1611 NYIKAQHAA
+1611 
-1620 GEDVEVLTAEL
+1620 
-1631 ERSKA
+1631 
-1636 ELEKT
+1636 
-1641 TADVAKFKQAV
+1641 
-1652 MAKAADNADWKAR
+1652 
-1665 WGSVHHTD
+1665 
-1673 RMLLAQ
+1673 
-1679 YRASLKS
+1679 
-1686 AIQRKANI
+1686 
-1694 SQAISRYEKL
+1694 
-1704 LNRTQKAATDIKRLR
+1704 
-1719 PLVEDAINKGI
+1719 
-1730 LDVDPDLVNHANEF
+1730 
-1744 LVIGDRSWRVG
+1744 
-1755 QYYDFAGDIVRIKS
+1755 
-1769 LDFDSQRADVEII
+1769 
-1782 FTFKGT
+1782 
-1788 KSGNWDV
+1788 
-1795 KTLDKQ
+1795 
-1801 VDVTPD
+1801 
-1807 EDAVMQKISGGV
+1807 
-1819 SIAGINDIISCDDFY
+1819 
-1834 RFQQRGMI
+1834 
-1842 KITDSYGVQTTESGY
+1842 
-1857 SIDFVGT
+1857 
-1864 YTYPLKHAVYPDRR
+1864 
-1878 DGALK
+1878 
-1883 SSIAKWV
+1883 
-1890 LGMMSEGN
+1890 
-1898 NRQIRSAETFLV
+1898 
-1910 ELFGSNYG
+1910 
-1918 DVIASYG
+1918 
-1925 DTLSPEAIQ
+1925 
-1934 EKIADAI
+1934 
-1941 ARMPEKT
+1941 
-1948 NQGATRNGDSELE
+1948 
-1961 VTNAIFGT
+1961 
-1969 NEFRASDY
+1969 
-1977 EITTAQFGTIGIYS
+1977 
-1991 NKDEIKQAMDAASAR
+1991 
-2006 IAAER
+2006 
-2011 KANLNHAVAA
+2011 
-2021 LTQSWVTAIREAA
+2021 
-2034 TTGKITPAIA
+2034 
-2044 DVVNDGSKFMDAYKM
+2044 
-2059 DAMKLPSA
+2059 
-2067 YGQLSYRMTYNLVSM
+2067 
-2082 FSDLAI
+2082 
-2088 LGLVDL
+2088 
-2094 NEVTP
+2094 
-2099 DLLSMRKN
+2099 
-2107 HVEILQRINTVLAGR
+2107 
-2122 TDEEKQADADR
+2122 
-2133 INLALGN
+2133 
-2140 ITEEEIAARNEK
+2140 
-2152 QEELSSIQG
+2152 
-2161 DATSI
+2161 
-2166 AQSLGLNY
+2166 
-2174 RVSTADLK
+2174 
-2182 MMYAPKFAAGEV
+2182 
-2194 FGLQEASGMKGV
+2194 
-2206 LFRAKDAIKE
+2206 
-2216 KFGARWLPAKAKNS
+2216 
-2230 DFPGNWWI
+2230 
-2238 IETKHNVADVL
+2238 
-2249 AVIQQYA
+2249 

>member
-24 ITSHRVPI
+24 ITSHRAPI
-32 RYGVEKVEGK
+32 KYGVEKVEGK

-322 GFQGRIEVRADGQ
+322 GFRGRIEVRADGQ

-401 EVASYG
+401 DAASYG

-581 DDFHLA
+581 DDFRLA

-701 VQLEGDEMVSDTYHG
+701 V
-716 GDGLFVGHRYGVV
+716 
-729 QRKDKETGEIRYEW
+729 
-743 DRKSGENA
+743 
-751 TGFPAQL
+751 
-758 EKYLNGAR
+758 
-766 IGGKDSATANGYR
+766 
-779 EQMVLLEDQ
+779 
-788 FNKWIKTHDRYDE
+788 
-801 LVAKYNDVFNSNIPY
+801 
-816 EHSGDPLGLKGLS
+816 
-829 GKRQPFDYQNSEVRR
+829 
-844 LSEDGRGILGFGTGL
+844 
-859 GKTTTALALEAFNY
+859 
-873 ENGRST
+873 
-879 RTAYVVPK
+879 
-887 SVLENWY
+887 
-894 YEAKE
+894 
-899 FLSEEAFSNYLFV
+899 
-912 GLDVLMDGDQIR
+912 
-924 QVPVLDE
+924 
-931 NGKPVLGTDGTPVMR
+931 
-946 DALKLADE
+946 
-954 ATITAR
+954 
-960 MNAIPH
+960 
-966 SNYRAVVFT
+966 
-975 KEQYARIPL
+975 
-984 RDDTVDEHAQDML
+984 
-997 YDFVAA
+997 
-1003 GRVASAMDSDSH
+1003 
-1015 RKEAARRWVLS
+1015 
-1026 EYSDTGTEKAEK
+1026 
-1038 YPYFEDMGF
+1038 
-1047 DSVIAD
+1047 
-1053 EGHNYRNSYKNGREA
+1053 
-1068 SQLAYLPTSAV
+1068 
-1079 AQSARDMAIKNA
+1079 
-1091 YLMKK
+1091 
-1096 NGGRGPV
+1096 
-1103 LLTATPVVNTPI
+1103 
-1115 DAYNMLSHVLPKE
+1115 
-1128 YWQKMGIYGPDDFV
+1128 
-1142 KFFGKTR
+1142 
-1149 LETVQKISGEVE
+1149 
-1161 EKMAL
+1161 
-1166 VGFENLDALRGIF
+1166 
-1179 HRWVTLKTA
+1179 
-1188 EDVKDTV
+1188 
-1195 EIPELDEHQQ
+1195 
-1205 DAPLTEEQLAAY
+1205 
-1217 EELRQQAEAAAKANN
+1217 
-1232 GVTTSVNEDGVI
+1232 
-1244 EHEKARPIFSIIRD
+1244 
-1258 MDRVCTD
+1258 
-1265 MDLYYR
+1265 
-1271 RITYRFL
+1271 
-1278 PEYADAVQQLADSL
+1278 
-1292 PKQATSEDDDS
+1292 
-1303 DDSITQQSQY
+1303 
-1313 SLIDKGEFIQLQVP
+1313 
-1327 EAFEQ
+1327 
-1332 EVNKRLARFGIDEQT
+1332 
-1347 VTHPVTPKYAKL
+1347 
-1359 IATLKEFFPE
+1359 
-1369 GKQII
+1369 
-1374 FTDEKT
+1374 
-1380 QHQKLKRIICN
+1380 
-1391 ALNLEP
+1391 
-1397 SKVGILNAQTVAEAG
+1397 
-1412 KTGKKLK
+1412 
-1419 AVKPPKELPDEPTD
+1419 
-1433 AQIAKYNEQMALYDA
+1433 
-1448 YIAQQNEM
+1448 
-1456 SLGGLEKIAADFQ
+1456 
-1469 EGRTPIIICNKKAE
+1469 
-1483 VGINLHRG
+1483 
-1491 TTDIHHLTLPWTP
+1491 
-1504 ASIAQRNG
+1504 
-1512 RGARVGSNRA
+1512 
-1522 SVRVHYYC
+1522 
-1530 GKGSFDEYR
+1530 
-1539 LKTLKRKAGW
+1539 
-1549 ISDILRS
+1549 
-1556 DKSEMENADANDMIE
+1556 
-1571 MQMYTAKDDGE
+1571 
-1582 RLAMMQVQMDKAKAA
+1582 
-1597 QRARQKEQATIDLQ
+1597 
-1611 NYIKAQHAA
+1611 
-1620 GEDVEVLTAEL
+1620 
-1631 ERSKA
+1631 
-1636 ELEKT
+1636 
-1641 TADVAKFKQAV
+1641 
-1652 MAKAADNADWKAR
+1652 
-1665 WGSVHHTD
+1665 
-1673 RMLLAQ
+1673 
-1679 YRASLKS
+1679 
-1686 AIQRKANI
+1686 
-1694 SQAISRYEKL
+1694 
-1704 LNRTQKAATDIKRLR
+1704 
-1719 PLVEDAINKGI
+1719 
-1730 LDVDPDLVNHANEF
+1730 
-1744 LVIGDRSWRVG
+1744 
-1755 QYYDFAGDIVRIKS
+1755 
-1769 LDFDSQRADVEII
+1769 
-1782 FTFKGT
+1782 
-1788 KSGNWDV
+1788 
-1795 KTLDKQ
+1795 
-1801 VDVTPD
+1801 
-1807 EDAVMQKISGGV
+1807 
-1819 SIAGINDIISCDDFY
+1819 
-1834 RFQQRGMI
+1834 
-1842 KITDSYGVQTTESGY
+1842 
-1857 SIDFVGT
+1857 
-1864 YTYPLKHAVYPDRR
+1864 
-1878 DGALK
+1878 
-1883 SSIAKWV
+1883 
-1890 LGMMSEGN
+1890 
-1898 NRQIRSAETFLV
+1898 
-1910 ELFGSNYG
+1910 
-1918 DVIASYG
+1918 
-1925 DTLSPEAIQ
+1925 
-1934 EKIADAI
+1934 
-1941 ARMPEKT
+1941 
-1948 NQGATRNGDSELE
+1948 
-1961 VTNAIFGT
+1961 
-1969 NEFRASDY
+1969 
-1977 EITTAQFGTIGIYS
+1977 
-1991 NKDEIKQAMDAASAR
+1991 
-2006 IAAER
+2006 
-2011 KANLNHAVAA
+2011 
-2021 LTQSWVTAIREAA
+2021 
-2034 TTGKITPAIA
+2034 
-2044 DVVNDGSKFMDAYKM
+2044 
-2059 DAMKLPSA
+2059 
-2067 YGQLSYRMTYNLVSM
+2067 
-2082 FSDLAI
+2082 
-2088 LGLVDL
+2088 
-2094 NEVTP
+2094 
-2099 DLLSMRKN
+2099 
-2107 HVEILQRINTVLAGR
+2107 
-2122 TDEEKQADADR
+2122 
-2133 INLALGN
+2133 
-2140 ITEEEIAARNEK
+2140 
-2152 QEELSSIQG
+2152 
-2161 DATSI
+2161 
-2166 AQSLGLNY
+2166 
-2174 RVSTADLK
+2174 
-2182 MMYAPKFAAGEV
+2182 
-2194 FGLQEASGMKGV
+2194 
-2206 LFRAKDAIKE
+2206 
-2216 KFGARWLPAKAKNS
+2216 
-2230 DFPGNWWI
+2230 
-2238 IETKHNVADVL
+2238 
-2249 AVIQQYA
+2249 

>member
-24 ITSHRVPI
+24 ITSHRAPI
-32 RYGVEKVEGK
+32 KYGVEKVEGK

-401 EVASYG
+401 DAASYG

-581 DDFHLA
+581 DDFRLA

-594 SDDELLNLLA
+594 SDEELLNLLA

-621 RATSGDINE
+621 SATSGDINE

-743 DRKSGENA
+743 DRKSGETRPGSRHSWKSISMVRVSVA
-751 TGFPAQL
+751 
-758 EKYLNGAR
+758 KIAR
-766 IGGKDSATANGYR
+766 RRTATASR
-779 EQMVLLEDQ
+779 WHCL
-788 FNKWIKTHDRYDE
+788 
-801 LVAKYNDVFNSNIPY
+801 
-816 EHSGDPLGLKGLS
+816 
-829 GKRQPFDYQNSEVRR
+829 
-844 LSEDGRGILGFGTGL
+844 
-859 GKTTTALALEAFNY
+859 
-873 ENGRST
+873 
-879 RTAYVVPK
+879 RT
-887 SVLENWY
+887 S
-894 YEAKE
+894 
-899 FLSEEAFSNYLFV
+899 S
-912 GLDVLMDGDQIR
+912 
-924 QVPVLDE
+924 
-931 NGKPVLGTDGTPVMR
+931 
-946 DALKLADE
+946 
-954 ATITAR
+954 
-960 MNAIPH
+960 
-966 SNYRAVVFT
+966 
-975 KEQYARIPL
+975 
-984 RDDTVDEHAQDML
+984 
-997 YDFVAA
+997 
-1003 GRVASAMDSDSH
+1003 
-1015 RKEAARRWVLS
+1015 
-1026 EYSDTGTEKAEK
+1026 
-1038 YPYFEDMGF
+1038 
-1047 DSVIAD
+1047 
-1053 EGHNYRNSYKNGREA
+1053 
-1068 SQLAYLPTSAV
+1068 
-1079 AQSARDMAIKNA
+1079 
-1091 YLMKK
+1091 
-1096 NGGRGPV
+1096 
-1103 LLTATPVVNTPI
+1103 
-1115 DAYNMLSHVLPKE
+1115 
-1128 YWQKMGIYGPDDFV
+1128 
-1142 KFFGKTR
+1142 
-1149 LETVQKISGEVE
+1149 ISG
-1161 EKMAL
+1161 
-1166 VGFENLDALRGIF
+1166 
-1179 HRWVTLKTA
+1179 
-1188 EDVKDTV
+1188 
-1195 EIPELDEHQQ
+1195 
-1205 DAPLTEEQLAAY
+1205 
-1217 EELRQQAEAAAKANN
+1217 
-1232 GVTTSVNEDGVI
+1232 S
-1244 EHEKARPIFSIIRD
+1244 
-1258 MDRVCTD
+1258 
-1265 MDLYYR
+1265 R
-1271 RITYRFL
+1271 RT
-1278 PEYADAVQQLADSL
+1278 
-1292 PKQATSEDDDS
+1292 
-1303 DDSITQQSQY
+1303 
-1313 SLIDKGEFIQLQVP
+1313 
-1327 EAFEQ
+1327 
-1332 EVNKRLARFGIDEQT
+1332 
-1347 VTHPVTPKYAKL
+1347 
-1359 IATLKEFFPE
+1359 IATM
-1369 GKQII
+1369 
-1374 FTDEKT
+1374 
-1380 QHQKLKRIICN
+1380 
-1391 ALNLEP
+1391 
-1397 SKVGILNAQTVAEAG
+1397 SW
-1412 KTGKKLK
+1412 
-1419 AVKPPKELPDEPTD
+1419 LP
-1433 AQIAKYNEQMALYDA
+1433 N
-1448 YIAQQNEM
+1448 
-1456 SLGGLEKIAADFQ
+1456 
-1469 EGRTPIIICNKKAE
+1469 
-1483 VGINLHRG
+1483 
-1491 TTDIHHLTLPWTP
+1491 TTMC
-1504 ASIAQRNG
+1504 SI
-1512 RGARVGSNRA
+1512 
-1522 SVRVHYYC
+1522 
-1530 GKGSFDEYR
+1530 
-1539 LKTLKRKAGW
+1539 
-1549 ISDILRS
+1549 
-1556 DKSEMENADANDMIE
+1556 
-1571 MQMYTAKDDGE
+1571 
-1582 RLAMMQVQMDKAKAA
+1582 
-1597 QRARQKEQATIDLQ
+1597 
-1611 NYIKAQHAA
+1611 
-1620 GEDVEVLTAEL
+1620 
-1631 ERSKA
+1631 
-1636 ELEKT
+1636 
-1641 TADVAKFKQAV
+1641 
-1652 MAKAADNADWKAR
+1652 
-1665 WGSVHHTD
+1665 
-1673 RMLLAQ
+1673 
-1679 YRASLKS
+1679 
-1686 AIQRKANI
+1686 
-1694 SQAISRYEKL
+1694 AISRM
-1704 LNRTQKAATDIKRLR
+1704 N
-1719 PLVEDAINKGI
+1719 
-1730 LDVDPDLVNHANEF
+1730 
-1744 LVIGDRSWRVG
+1744 
-1755 QYYDFAGDIVRIKS
+1755 
-1769 LDFDSQRADVEII
+1769 
-1782 FTFKGT
+1782 
-1788 KSGNWDV
+1788 
-1795 KTLDKQ
+1795 TL
-1801 VDVTPD
+1801 
-1807 EDAVMQKISGGV
+1807 
-1819 SIAGINDIISCDDFY
+1819 
-1834 RFQQRGMI
+1834 
-1842 KITDSYGVQTTESGY
+1842 
-1857 SIDFVGT
+1857 
-1864 YTYPLKHAVYPDRR
+1864 
-1878 DGALK
+1878 
-1883 SSIAKWV
+1883 
-1890 LGMMSEGN
+1890 
-1898 NRQIRSAETFLV
+1898 
-1910 ELFGSNYG
+1910 
-1918 DVIASYG
+1918 
-1925 DTLSPEAIQ
+1925 
-1934 EKIADAI
+1934 
-1941 ARMPEKT
+1941 
-1948 NQGATRNGDSELE
+1948 
-1961 VTNAIFGT
+1961 
-1969 NEFRASDY
+1969 
-1977 EITTAQFGTIGIYS
+1977 
-1991 NKDEIKQAMDAASAR
+1991 
-2006 IAAER
+2006 
-2011 KANLNHAVAA
+2011 
-2021 LTQSWVTAIREAA
+2021 AIR
-2034 TTGKITPAIA
+2034 
-2044 DVVNDGSKFMDAYKM
+2044 
-2059 DAMKLPSA
+2059 
-2067 YGQLSYRMTYNLVSM
+2067 
-2082 FSDLAI
+2082 
-2088 LGLVDL
+2088 LG
-2094 NEVTP
+2094 
-2099 DLLSMRKN
+2099 
-2107 HVEILQRINTVLAGR
+2107 
-2122 TDEEKQADADR
+2122 
-2133 INLALGN
+2133 
-2140 ITEEEIAARNEK
+2140 
-2152 QEELSSIQG
+2152 
-2161 DATSI
+2161 
-2166 AQSLGLNY
+2166 
-2174 RVSTADLK
+2174 
-2182 MMYAPKFAAGEV
+2182 
-2194 FGLQEASGMKGV
+2194 
-2206 LFRAKDAIKE
+2206 
-2216 KFGARWLPAKAKNS
+2216 
-2230 DFPGNWWI
+2230 
-2238 IETKHNVADVL
+2238 
-2249 AVIQQYA
+2249 

>member
-24 ITSHRVPI
+24 ITSHRAPI
-32 RYGVEKVEGK
+32 KYGVEKVEGK

-322 GFQGRIEVRADGQ
+322 GFRGRIEVRADGQ

-401 EVASYG
+401 DAASYG

-581 DDFHLA
+581 DDFRLA

-716 GDGLFVGHRYGVV
+716 GDGLFVGHRYV
-729 QRKDKETGEIRYEW
+729 
-743 DRKSGENA
+743 SSS
-751 TGFPAQL
+751 
-758 EKYLNGAR
+758 AR
-766 IGGKDSATANGYR
+766 IKKQARSATSGTVNQVKTRPGSR
-779 EQMVLLEDQ
+779 HSWKSISMV
-788 FNKWIKTHDRYDE
+788 RVS
-801 LVAKYNDVFNSNIPY
+801 VAKIA
-816 EHSGDPLGLKGLS
+816 
-829 GKRQPFDYQNSEVRR
+829 RR
-844 LSEDGRGILGFGTGL
+844 
-859 GKTTTALALEAFNY
+859 
-873 ENGRST
+873 
-879 RTAYVVPK
+879 RTA
-887 SVLENWY
+887 
-894 YEAKE
+894 
-899 FLSEEAFSNYLFV
+899 
-912 GLDVLMDGDQIR
+912 
-924 QVPVLDE
+924 
-931 NGKPVLGTDGTPVMR
+931 
-946 DALKLADE
+946 
-954 ATITAR
+954 TASR
-960 MNAIPH
+960 WH
-966 SNYRAVVFT
+966 C
-975 KEQYARIPL
+975 L
-984 RDDTVDEHAQDML
+984 R
-997 YDFVAA
+997 
-1003 GRVASAMDSDSH
+1003 
-1015 RKEAARRWVLS
+1015 
-1026 EYSDTGTEKAEK
+1026 
-1038 YPYFEDMGF
+1038 
-1047 DSVIAD
+1047 
-1053 EGHNYRNSYKNGREA
+1053 
-1068 SQLAYLPTSAV
+1068 TS
-1079 AQSARDMAIKNA
+1079 S
-1091 YLMKK
+1091 
-1096 NGGRGPV
+1096 
-1103 LLTATPVVNTPI
+1103 
-1115 DAYNMLSHVLPKE
+1115 
-1128 YWQKMGIYGPDDFV
+1128 
-1142 KFFGKTR
+1142 
-1149 LETVQKISGEVE
+1149 ISG
-1161 EKMAL
+1161 
-1166 VGFENLDALRGIF
+1166 
-1179 HRWVTLKTA
+1179 
-1188 EDVKDTV
+1188 
-1195 EIPELDEHQQ
+1195 
-1205 DAPLTEEQLAAY
+1205 
-1217 EELRQQAEAAAKANN
+1217 
-1232 GVTTSVNEDGVI
+1232 S
-1244 EHEKARPIFSIIRD
+1244 
-1258 MDRVCTD
+1258 
-1265 MDLYYR
+1265 R
-1271 RITYRFL
+1271 RT
-1278 PEYADAVQQLADSL
+1278 
-1292 PKQATSEDDDS
+1292 
-1303 DDSITQQSQY
+1303 
-1313 SLIDKGEFIQLQVP
+1313 
-1327 EAFEQ
+1327 
-1332 EVNKRLARFGIDEQT
+1332 
-1347 VTHPVTPKYAKL
+1347 
-1359 IATLKEFFPE
+1359 IATM
-1369 GKQII
+1369 
-1374 FTDEKT
+1374 
-1380 QHQKLKRIICN
+1380 
-1391 ALNLEP
+1391 
-1397 SKVGILNAQTVAEAG
+1397 SW
-1412 KTGKKLK
+1412 
-1419 AVKPPKELPDEPTD
+1419 LP
-1433 AQIAKYNEQMALYDA
+1433 N
-1448 YIAQQNEM
+1448 
-1456 SLGGLEKIAADFQ
+1456 
-1469 EGRTPIIICNKKAE
+1469 
-1483 VGINLHRG
+1483 
-1491 TTDIHHLTLPWTP
+1491 TTMC
-1504 ASIAQRNG
+1504 SI
-1512 RGARVGSNRA
+1512 
-1522 SVRVHYYC
+1522 
-1530 GKGSFDEYR
+1530 
-1539 LKTLKRKAGW
+1539 
-1549 ISDILRS
+1549 
-1556 DKSEMENADANDMIE
+1556 
-1571 MQMYTAKDDGE
+1571 
-1582 RLAMMQVQMDKAKAA
+1582 
-1597 QRARQKEQATIDLQ
+1597 
-1611 NYIKAQHAA
+1611 
-1620 GEDVEVLTAEL
+1620 
-1631 ERSKA
+1631 
-1636 ELEKT
+1636 
-1641 TADVAKFKQAV
+1641 
-1652 MAKAADNADWKAR
+1652 
-1665 WGSVHHTD
+1665 
-1673 RMLLAQ
+1673 
-1679 YRASLKS
+1679 
-1686 AIQRKANI
+1686 
-1694 SQAISRYEKL
+1694 AISRM
-1704 LNRTQKAATDIKRLR
+1704 N
-1719 PLVEDAINKGI
+1719 
-1730 LDVDPDLVNHANEF
+1730 
-1744 LVIGDRSWRVG
+1744 
-1755 QYYDFAGDIVRIKS
+1755 
-1769 LDFDSQRADVEII
+1769 
-1782 FTFKGT
+1782 
-1788 KSGNWDV
+1788 
-1795 KTLDKQ
+1795 TL
-1801 VDVTPD
+1801 
-1807 EDAVMQKISGGV
+1807 
-1819 SIAGINDIISCDDFY
+1819 
-1834 RFQQRGMI
+1834 
-1842 KITDSYGVQTTESGY
+1842 
-1857 SIDFVGT
+1857 
-1864 YTYPLKHAVYPDRR
+1864 
-1878 DGALK
+1878 
-1883 SSIAKWV
+1883 
-1890 LGMMSEGN
+1890 
-1898 NRQIRSAETFLV
+1898 
-1910 ELFGSNYG
+1910 
-1918 DVIASYG
+1918 
-1925 DTLSPEAIQ
+1925 
-1934 EKIADAI
+1934 
-1941 ARMPEKT
+1941 
-1948 NQGATRNGDSELE
+1948 
-1961 VTNAIFGT
+1961 
-1969 NEFRASDY
+1969 
-1977 EITTAQFGTIGIYS
+1977 
-1991 NKDEIKQAMDAASAR
+1991 
-2006 IAAER
+2006 
-2011 KANLNHAVAA
+2011 
-2021 LTQSWVTAIREAA
+2021 AIR
-2034 TTGKITPAIA
+2034 
-2044 DVVNDGSKFMDAYKM
+2044 
-2059 DAMKLPSA
+2059 
-2067 YGQLSYRMTYNLVSM
+2067 
-2082 FSDLAI
+2082 
-2088 LGLVDL
+2088 LG
-2094 NEVTP
+2094 
-2099 DLLSMRKN
+2099 
-2107 HVEILQRINTVLAGR
+2107 
-2122 TDEEKQADADR
+2122 
-2133 INLALGN
+2133 
-2140 ITEEEIAARNEK
+2140 
-2152 QEELSSIQG
+2152 
-2161 DATSI
+2161 
-2166 AQSLGLNY
+2166 
-2174 RVSTADLK
+2174 
-2182 MMYAPKFAAGEV
+2182 
-2194 FGLQEASGMKGV
+2194 
-2206 LFRAKDAIKE
+2206 
-2216 KFGARWLPAKAKNS
+2216 
-2230 DFPGNWWI
+2230 
-2238 IETKHNVADVL
+2238 
-2249 AVIQQYA
+2249 

>member
-24 ITSHRVPI
+24 ITSHRAPI
-32 RYGVEKVEGK
+32 KYGVEKVEGK

-164 QLAISTPNDSFDHV
+164 QLAVSTPNDSFDHV

-357 LDMAEPSPTADVVG
+357 LDMAEPSPTADVVD

-581 DDFHLA
+581 DDFRLA

-743 DRKSGENA
+743 DRK
-751 TGFPAQL
+751 
-758 EKYLNGAR
+758 
-766 IGGKDSATANGYR
+766 
-779 EQMVLLEDQ
+779 
-788 FNKWIKTHDRYDE
+788 
-801 LVAKYNDVFNSNIPY
+801 
-816 EHSGDPLGLKGLS
+816 
-829 GKRQPFDYQNSEVRR
+829 
-844 LSEDGRGILGFGTGL
+844 
-859 GKTTTALALEAFNY
+859 
-873 ENGRST
+873 
-879 RTAYVVPK
+879 
-887 SVLENWY
+887 
-894 YEAKE
+894 
-899 FLSEEAFSNYLFV
+899 
-912 GLDVLMDGDQIR
+912 
-924 QVPVLDE
+924 
-931 NGKPVLGTDGTPVMR
+931 
-946 DALKLADE
+946 
-954 ATITAR
+954 
-960 MNAIPH
+960 
-966 SNYRAVVFT
+966 
-975 KEQYARIPL
+975 
-984 RDDTVDEHAQDML
+984 
-997 YDFVAA
+997 
-1003 GRVASAMDSDSH
+1003 
-1015 RKEAARRWVLS
+1015 
-1026 EYSDTGTEKAEK
+1026 
-1038 YPYFEDMGF
+1038 
-1047 DSVIAD
+1047 
-1053 EGHNYRNSYKNGREA
+1053 
-1068 SQLAYLPTSAV
+1068 
-1079 AQSARDMAIKNA
+1079 
-1091 YLMKK
+1091 
-1096 NGGRGPV
+1096 
-1103 LLTATPVVNTPI
+1103 
-1115 DAYNMLSHVLPKE
+1115 
-1128 YWQKMGIYGPDDFV
+1128 
-1142 KFFGKTR
+1142 
-1149 LETVQKISGEVE
+1149 
-1161 EKMAL
+1161 
-1166 VGFENLDALRGIF
+1166 
-1179 HRWVTLKTA
+1179 
-1188 EDVKDTV
+1188 
-1195 EIPELDEHQQ
+1195 
-1205 DAPLTEEQLAAY
+1205 
-1217 EELRQQAEAAAKANN
+1217 
-1232 GVTTSVNEDGVI
+1232 
-1244 EHEKARPIFSIIRD
+1244 
-1258 MDRVCTD
+1258 
-1265 MDLYYR
+1265 
-1271 RITYRFL
+1271 
-1278 PEYADAVQQLADSL
+1278 
-1292 PKQATSEDDDS
+1292 
-1303 DDSITQQSQY
+1303 
-1313 SLIDKGEFIQLQVP
+1313 
-1327 EAFEQ
+1327 
-1332 EVNKRLARFGIDEQT
+1332 
-1347 VTHPVTPKYAKL
+1347 
-1359 IATLKEFFPE
+1359 
-1369 GKQII
+1369 
-1374 FTDEKT
+1374 
-1380 QHQKLKRIICN
+1380 
-1391 ALNLEP
+1391 
-1397 SKVGILNAQTVAEAG
+1397 
-1412 KTGKKLK
+1412 
-1419 AVKPPKELPDEPTD
+1419 
-1433 AQIAKYNEQMALYDA
+1433 
-1448 YIAQQNEM
+1448 
-1456 SLGGLEKIAADFQ
+1456 
-1469 EGRTPIIICNKKAE
+1469 
-1483 VGINLHRG
+1483 
-1491 TTDIHHLTLPWTP
+1491 
-1504 ASIAQRNG
+1504 
-1512 RGARVGSNRA
+1512 
-1522 SVRVHYYC
+1522 
-1530 GKGSFDEYR
+1530 
-1539 LKTLKRKAGW
+1539 
-1549 ISDILRS
+1549 
-1556 DKSEMENADANDMIE
+1556 
-1571 MQMYTAKDDGE
+1571 
-1582 RLAMMQVQMDKAKAA
+1582 
-1597 QRARQKEQATIDLQ
+1597 
-1611 NYIKAQHAA
+1611 
-1620 GEDVEVLTAEL
+1620 
-1631 ERSKA
+1631 
-1636 ELEKT
+1636 
-1641 TADVAKFKQAV
+1641 
-1652 MAKAADNADWKAR
+1652 
-1665 WGSVHHTD
+1665 
-1673 RMLLAQ
+1673 
-1679 YRASLKS
+1679 
-1686 AIQRKANI
+1686 
-1694 SQAISRYEKL
+1694 
-1704 LNRTQKAATDIKRLR
+1704 
-1719 PLVEDAINKGI
+1719 
-1730 LDVDPDLVNHANEF
+1730 
-1744 LVIGDRSWRVG
+1744 
-1755 QYYDFAGDIVRIKS
+1755 
-1769 LDFDSQRADVEII
+1769 
-1782 FTFKGT
+1782 
-1788 KSGNWDV
+1788 
-1795 KTLDKQ
+1795 
-1801 VDVTPD
+1801 
-1807 EDAVMQKISGGV
+1807 
-1819 SIAGINDIISCDDFY
+1819 
-1834 RFQQRGMI
+1834 
-1842 KITDSYGVQTTESGY
+1842 
-1857 SIDFVGT
+1857 
-1864 YTYPLKHAVYPDRR
+1864 
-1878 DGALK
+1878 
-1883 SSIAKWV
+1883 
-1890 LGMMSEGN
+1890 
-1898 NRQIRSAETFLV
+1898 
-1910 ELFGSNYG
+1910 
-1918 DVIASYG
+1918 
-1925 DTLSPEAIQ
+1925 
-1934 EKIADAI
+1934 
-1941 ARMPEKT
+1941 
-1948 NQGATRNGDSELE
+1948 
-1961 VTNAIFGT
+1961 
-1969 NEFRASDY
+1969 
-1977 EITTAQFGTIGIYS
+1977 
-1991 NKDEIKQAMDAASAR
+1991 
-2006 IAAER
+2006 
-2011 KANLNHAVAA
+2011 
-2021 LTQSWVTAIREAA
+2021 
-2034 TTGKITPAIA
+2034 
-2044 DVVNDGSKFMDAYKM
+2044 
-2059 DAMKLPSA
+2059 
-2067 YGQLSYRMTYNLVSM
+2067 
-2082 FSDLAI
+2082 
-2088 LGLVDL
+2088 
-2094 NEVTP
+2094 
-2099 DLLSMRKN
+2099 
-2107 HVEILQRINTVLAGR
+2107 
-2122 TDEEKQADADR
+2122 
-2133 INLALGN
+2133 
-2140 ITEEEIAARNEK
+2140 
-2152 QEELSSIQG
+2152 
-2161 DATSI
+2161 
-2166 AQSLGLNY
+2166 
-2174 RVSTADLK
+2174 
-2182 MMYAPKFAAGEV
+2182 
-2194 FGLQEASGMKGV
+2194 
-2206 LFRAKDAIKE
+2206 
-2216 KFGARWLPAKAKNS
+2216 
-2230 DFPGNWWI
+2230 
-2238 IETKHNVADVL
+2238 
-2249 AVIQQYA
+2249 